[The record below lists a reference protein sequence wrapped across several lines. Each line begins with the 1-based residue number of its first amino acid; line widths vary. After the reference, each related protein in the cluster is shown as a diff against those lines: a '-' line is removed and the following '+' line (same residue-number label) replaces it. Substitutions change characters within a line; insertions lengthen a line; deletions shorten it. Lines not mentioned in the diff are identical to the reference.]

1 MFLNKAIKNISL
13 FSLFI
18 NNLLY
23 LPPNLVIKMK
33 KLLYISLLAPLAAI
47 AQQPKDS
54 ITQLEEVVV
63 KAEAPIKRIQKAA
76 YNVVA
81 IEAKQLR
88 TLNSNAADILA
99 RVSGVKMRETGGV
112 GAEAHINLNGF
123 TGRHVCVFIDGVP
136 MNEANASFRINNIPA
151 EMIERIEIYKGVVP
165 ITFGADALGGAI
177 NVITRKSRYNYGNLS
192 YAFGSFNTHKSTL
205 NIGQYLTDNINIELN
220 AYQNYSDNSYK
231 VFTEYLDL
239 QTATYSKEKR
249 WFKRFHDRYHNEAI
263 IGHVNI
269 FNEQWADKLSFGLNY
284 SQEDKQLQNA
294 NLMQKVF
301 GGKYRKSHN
310 YTSSVEYEKRN
321 ILKNLSCV
329 LAARYDFTTTHN
341 VDEEARRYSWT
352 GEYEPMVARGESQ
365 LQNTIFEGKTGYI
378 TSHLNYQLSDK
389 HLLQLT
395 HTFSNYNRRNKNM
408 LITNYTLDSDFMR
421 RVNEKNITG
430 LSYKFTPSEYWNI
443 LVFGK
448 YYNTAVTGPVTISG
462 FGSRAVYKEETHYTD
477 VWGYGAATTYQL
489 LKTLQAKLSC
499 EKSFRLPTDTEL
511 FGDGDLEIGNYN
523 LKPENSD
530 NLNVNLSYQ
539 PTFKAHSLLVETGFA
554 YRYIKDYIIRSI
566 ISAGTNEGSAGSK
579 NHGKVLNMGVD
590 ATLRYFYKDIFSVG
604 GNLSYMNLRNKEE
617 FTETGRPSAIYNDR
631 VPNMPYLFG
640 NADANCNISNLI
652 AKRDRLSLG
661 YNLFFTEEFFTS
673 WQSEGTK
680 IKVPRQLSHDVS
692 LTYYT
697 PNKRLS
703 FSVEAKNFTNELLY
717 DNYSLQKAGRAFYAK
732 LSYRF
737 Y

>member
-1 MFLNKAIKNISL
+1 MFLSPKKITFLLASFFVIQL
-13 FSLFI
+13 FSQS
-18 NNLLY
+18 
-23 LPPNLVIKMK
+23 V
-33 KLLYISLLAPLAAI
+33 
-47 AQQPKDS
+47 DEEV
-54 ITQLEEVVV
+54 TQLSEVVLTGQS
-63 KAEAPIKRIQKAA
+63 PIKQVQKAA

-81 IEAKQLR
+81 IEAQQLR
-88 TLNSNAADILA
+88 NLNSNAADMLA

-112 GAEAHINLNGF
+112 GAEANINLNGF
-123 TGRHVCVFIDGVP
+123 TGRHVRIFIDGVP

-151 EMIERIEIYKGVVP
+151 ELIERIEIYKGVVP
-165 ITFGADALGGAI
+165 VTFGADALGGAI
-177 NVITRKSRYNYGNLS
+177 NVVTRKSRYNYGNLS
-192 YAFGSFNTHKSTL
+192 YTFGSFNTHKSTL
-205 NIGQYLTDNINIELN
+205 NLGQFLTDNISVELN

-239 QTATYSKEKR
+239 QTGTYSKEKR

-263 IGHVNI
+263 IGRVNI
-269 FNEQWADKLSFGLNY
+269 FDEKWADKLSFALNY

-310 YTSSVEYEKRN
+310 YSSSVEYEKKN
-321 ILKNLSCV
+321 ILNGLS
-329 LAARYDFTTTHN
+329 LFLTGRYDFTTTQN

-352 GEYEPMVARGESQ
+352 GEYEPMVTRGESQ

-378 TSHLNYQLSDK
+378 TSHLDYQLNEK
-389 HLLQLT
+389 HSFQLT
-395 HTFSNYNRRNKNM
+395 HTFSNYTRRNKNM

-421 RVNEKNITG
+421 RVNEKNISG
-430 LSYKFTPSEYWNI
+430 FSYKFTPSERWNI
-443 LVFGK
+443 LAFGK
-448 YYNTAVTGPVTISG
+448 YYNTAVTGPVIISG
-462 FGSRAVYKEETHYTD
+462 QGSRAVYEEETHHTQA
-477 VWGYGAATTYQL
+477 WGYGGATTYQL
-489 LKTLQAKLSC
+489 LKTLQTKISY

-511 FGDGDLEIGNYN
+511 FGDGDLEIGNYK

-539 PTFKAHSLLVETGFA
+539 PAFKAHSLLVEAGFA

-566 ISAGTNEGSAGSK
+566 ISAGANEGSAGSR

-590 ATLRYFYKDIFSVG
+590 ATLRYFYKDVFSVG

-617 FTETGRPSAIYNDR
+617 FTETGRLSAIYNDR
-631 VPNMPYLFG
+631 LPNMPYLFG
-640 NADANCNISNLI
+640 NADATCNIESLI
-652 AKRDRLSLG
+652 AKHDKLSLN

-703 FSVEAKNFTNELLY
+703 LSVEAKNITDELLY

>member
-1 MFLNKAIKNISL
+1 MFLSPKNIT
-13 FSLFI
+13 
-18 NNLLY
+18 
-23 LPPNLVIKMK
+23 
-33 KLLYISLLAPLAAI
+33 SLLASFFA
-47 AQQPKDS
+47 
-54 ITQLEEVVV
+54 TQLFSQPVDEEVTQLSEVV
-63 KAEAPIKRIQKAA
+63 LTGQSPIKQVQKAA

-81 IEAKQLR
+81 IEAQQLR
-88 TLNSNAADILA
+88 NLNSNAADMLA

-112 GAEAHINLNGF
+112 GAEANINLNGF
-123 TGRHVCVFIDGVP
+123 TGRHVRIFIDGVP

-151 EMIERIEIYKGVVP
+151 EFIERIEIYKGVVP
-165 ITFGADALGGAI
+165 VTFGADALGGAI
-177 NVITRKSRYNYGNLS
+177 NVVTRKSRYNYGNLS
-192 YAFGSFNTHKSTL
+192 YTFGSFNTHKSTL
-205 NIGQYLTDNINIELN
+205 NLGQFLTDNISVELN

-239 QTATYSKEKR
+239 QTGTYSKEKR

-263 IGHVNI
+263 IGRVNI
-269 FNEQWADKLSFGLNY
+269 FDEKWADKLSFALNY

-310 YTSSVEYEKRN
+310 YSSSVEYEKKN
-321 ILKNLSCV
+321 ILKGLSFF
-329 LAARYDFTTTHN
+329 LTGRYDFTTTQN

-352 GEYEPMVARGESQ
+352 GEYEPMVTRGESQ

-378 TSHLNYQLSDK
+378 TSHLDYQLNEK
-389 HLLQLT
+389 HSFQLT
-395 HTFSNYNRRNKNM
+395 HTFSNYTRRNKNM

-421 RVNEKNITG
+421 RVNEKNISG
-430 LSYKFTPSEYWNI
+430 FSYKFTPSERWNI
-443 LVFGK
+443 LAFGK
-448 YYNTAVTGPVTISG
+448 YYNTAVTGPVIVTG
-462 FGSRAVYKEETHYTD
+462 YGSRAVYEEETHHTQA
-477 VWGYGAATTYQL
+477 WGYGGATTYQL
-489 LKTLQAKLSC
+489 LKTLQAKLSY

-511 FGDGDLEIGNYN
+511 FGDGDLEIGNYK
-523 LKPENSD
+523 LKPENSN
-530 NLNVNLSYQ
+530 NLNVNISYQ
-539 PTFKAHSLLVETGFA
+539 PVFKAHSLLVEAGFA

-566 ISAGTNEGSAGSK
+566 ISAGVNEGSAGSR
-579 NHGKVLNMGVD
+579 NHGKVLNMGLD
-590 ATLRYFYKDIFSVG
+590 ATLRYFYKDVFSVG

-631 VPNMPYLFG
+631 LPNMPYLFG
-640 NADANCNISNLI
+640 NADATCNIGSLI
-652 AKRDRLSLG
+652 AKHDRLSLN

-703 FSVEAKNFTNELLY
+703 LSVEAKNITDELLY

>member
-1 MFLNKAIKNISL
+1 MPLSPKNIIFLLTPFCATQL
-13 FSLFI
+13 FS
-18 NNLLY
+18 
-23 LPPNLVIKMK
+23 
-33 KLLYISLLAPLAAI
+33 
-47 AQQPKDS
+47 QPVDEEV
-54 ITQLEEVVV
+54 TQLSEVVLTGQS
-63 KAEAPIKRIQKAA
+63 PIKQVQKAA

-81 IEAKQLR
+81 IEAQQLR
-88 TLNSNAADILA
+88 NLNSNAADMLA

-112 GAEAHINLNGF
+112 GADANINLNGF
-123 TGRHVCVFIDGVP
+123 TGRHVRIFIDGVP

-151 EMIERIEIYKGVVP
+151 ELIERIEIYKGVVP
-165 ITFGADALGGAI
+165 VTFGADALGGAI
-177 NVITRKSRYNYGNLS
+177 NVVTRKNRYNYGNLS
-192 YAFGSFNTHKSTL
+192 YTFGSFNTHKSTL
-205 NIGQYLTDNINIELN
+205 NLGQFLTDNISVELN

-239 QTATYSKEKR
+239 QTGTYSKEKR

-263 IGHVNI
+263 IGRVNI
-269 FNEQWADKLSFGLNY
+269 FDEKWADKLSFALNY

-310 YTSSVEYEKRN
+310 YSSSVEYEKKN
-321 ILKNLSCV
+321 ILKGLSFF
-329 LAARYDFTTTHN
+329 LTGRYDFTTTQN

-352 GEYEPMVARGESQ
+352 GEYEPMVTRGESQ

-378 TSHLNYQLSDK
+378 TSHLDYQLNEK
-389 HLLQLT
+389 HSFQLT
-395 HTFSNYNRRNKNM
+395 HTFSNYTRRNKNM

-421 RVNEKNITG
+421 RVNEKNISG
-430 LSYKFTPSEYWNI
+430 LSYKFTPSERWNI
-443 LVFGK
+443 LAFGK
-448 YYNTAVTGPVTISG
+448 YYNTAVTGPVIVTG
-462 FGSRAVYKEETHYTD
+462 YGSRAVYEEETHHTQA
-477 VWGYGAATTYQL
+477 WGYGGATTYQL
-489 LKTLQAKLSC
+489 LKPLQVKLSY

-511 FGDGDLEIGNYN
+511 FGDGDLEIGNYK

-539 PTFKAHSLLVETGFA
+539 PAFKAHSLLVEAGFA

-566 ISAGTNEGSAGSK
+566 ISAGANEGSAGSR

-590 ATLRYFYKDIFSVG
+590 ATLRYFYKDVFSVG

-617 FTETGRPSAIYNDR
+617 FTETGRLSAIYNDQL
-631 VPNMPYLFG
+631 PNMPYLFG
-640 NADANCNISNLI
+640 NADATCNIGSLI
-652 AKRDRLSLG
+652 AKHDKLSLN

-703 FSVEAKNFTNELLY
+703 LSVEAKNITDELLY

>member
-1 MFLNKAIKNISL
+1 MFLSPKNIT
-13 FSLFI
+13 
-18 NNLLY
+18 
-23 LPPNLVIKMK
+23 
-33 KLLYISLLAPLAAI
+33 SLLASFFVI
-47 AQQPKDS
+47 QIFSQSVDEEV
-54 ITQLEEVVV
+54 TQLSEVVLTGQS
-63 KAEAPIKRIQKAA
+63 PIKQVQKAA

-81 IEAKQLR
+81 IEAQQLR
-88 TLNSNAADILA
+88 NLNSNAADMLA

-112 GAEAHINLNGF
+112 GAEANINLNGF
-123 TGRHVCVFIDGVP
+123 TGRHVRIFIDGVP

-151 EMIERIEIYKGVVP
+151 ELIERIEIYKGVVP
-165 ITFGADALGGAI
+165 VTFGADALGGAI
-177 NVITRKSRYNYGNLS
+177 NVVTRKSRYNYGNLS
-192 YAFGSFNTHKSTL
+192 YTFGSFNTHKSTL
-205 NIGQYLTDNINIELN
+205 NLGQFLTDNISVELN

-239 QTATYSKEKR
+239 QTGTYSKEKR

-263 IGHVNI
+263 IGRVNI
-269 FNEQWADKLSFGLNY
+269 FDEKWADKLSFTLNY

-310 YTSSVEYEKRN
+310 YSSSVEYEKKN
-321 ILKNLSCV
+321 ILNGLSFF
-329 LAARYDFTTTHN
+329 LTGRYDFTTTQN

-352 GEYEPMVARGESQ
+352 GEYEPMVTRGESQ

-378 TSHLNYQLSDK
+378 TSHLDYQLNEK
-389 HLLQLT
+389 HSFQLT
-395 HTFSNYNRRNKNM
+395 HTFSNYTRRNKNM

-421 RVNEKNITG
+421 RVNEKNISG
-430 LSYKFTPSEYWNI
+430 FSYKFTPSERWNI
-443 LVFGK
+443 LAFGK
-448 YYNTAVTGPVTISG
+448 YYNTAVTGPVIVTG
-462 FGSRAVYKEETHYTD
+462 YGSRAVYEEETHHTQA
-477 VWGYGAATTYQL
+477 WGYGGATTYQL
-489 LKTLQAKLSC
+489 LKTLQAKLSY

-511 FGDGDLEIGNYN
+511 FGDGDLEIGNYK
-523 LKPENSD
+523 LKPENSN
-530 NLNVNLSYQ
+530 NLNVNISYQ
-539 PTFKAHSLLVETGFA
+539 PVFKAHSLLVEAGFA

-566 ISAGTNEGSAGSK
+566 ISAGVNEGSAGSR
-579 NHGKVLNMGVD
+579 NHGKVLNMGLD
-590 ATLRYFYKDIFSVG
+590 ATLRYFYKDVFSVG

-631 VPNMPYLFG
+631 LPNMPYLFG
-640 NADANCNISNLI
+640 NADATCNIGSLI
-652 AKRDRLSLG
+652 AKHDRLSLN

-703 FSVEAKNFTNELLY
+703 LSVEAKNITDELLY

>member
-1 MFLNKAIKNISL
+1 MFLSPKYIILLLTSFCATQL
-13 FSLFI
+13 FS
-18 NNLLY
+18 
-23 LPPNLVIKMK
+23 
-33 KLLYISLLAPLAAI
+33 
-47 AQQPKDS
+47 QPVDEEV
-54 ITQLEEVVV
+54 TQLSEVVLTGQS
-63 KAEAPIKRIQKAA
+63 PIKQVQKAA

-81 IEAKQLR
+81 IEAQQLR
-88 TLNSNAADILA
+88 NLNSNAADMLA

-112 GAEAHINLNGF
+112 GAEANINLNGF
-123 TGRHVCVFIDGVP
+123 TGRHVRIFIDGVP

-151 EMIERIEIYKGVVP
+151 ELIERIEIYKGVVP
-165 ITFGADALGGAI
+165 VTFGADALGGAI
-177 NVITRKSRYNYGNLS
+177 NVVTRKSRYRYGNLS
-192 YAFGSFNTHKSTL
+192 YTFGSFNTHKSTL
-205 NIGQYLTDNINIELN
+205 NLGQFLTDNISVELN

-239 QTATYSKEKR
+239 QTGTYSKEKR

-263 IGHVNI
+263 IGRVNI
-269 FNEQWADKLSFGLNY
+269 FDEKWADKLSFALNY

-310 YTSSVEYEKRN
+310 YSSSVEYEKKN
-321 ILKNLSCV
+321 ILNGLSFF
-329 LAARYDFTTTHN
+329 LTGRYDFTTTQN

-352 GEYEPMVARGESQ
+352 GEYEPMVTRGESQ

-378 TSHLNYQLSDK
+378 TSHLDYQLNEK
-389 HLLQLT
+389 HSFQLT
-395 HTFSNYNRRNKNM
+395 HTFSNYTRRNKNM

-421 RVNEKNITG
+421 RVNEKNISG
-430 LSYKFTPSEYWNI
+430 LSYKFTPSERWNI
-443 LVFGK
+443 LAFGK
-448 YYNTAVTGPVTISG
+448 YYNTAVTGPVIISG
-462 FGSRAVYKEETHYTD
+462 QGSRAVYEEETHHTQA
-477 VWGYGAATTYQL
+477 WGYGGATTYQL
-489 LKTLQAKLSC
+489 LKTLQTKISY
-499 EKSFRLPTDTEL
+499 EKSFRLPTDNEL
-511 FGDGDLEIGNYN
+511 FGDGDLEIGNYK

-539 PTFKAHSLLVETGFA
+539 PAFKAHSLLVEAGFA

-566 ISAGTNEGSAGSK
+566 ISAGVNEGSAGSR

-590 ATLRYFYKDIFSVG
+590 ATLRYFYKDVFSVG

-631 VPNMPYLFG
+631 LPNMPYLFG
-640 NADANCNISNLI
+640 NADATCNIGSLI
-652 AKRDRLSLG
+652 AKHDKLSLN

-703 FSVEAKNFTNELLY
+703 LSVEAKNITDELLY

>member
-1 MFLNKAIKNISL
+1 MPLLPKNIILLLTSFCATQL
-13 FSLFI
+13 FS
-18 NNLLY
+18 
-23 LPPNLVIKMK
+23 
-33 KLLYISLLAPLAAI
+33 
-47 AQQPKDS
+47 QPVEEEV
-54 ITQLEEVVV
+54 TQLSEVVLTGQS
-63 KAEAPIKRIQKAA
+63 PIKQVQKAA

-81 IEAKQLR
+81 IEAQQLR
-88 TLNSNAADILA
+88 NLNSNAADMLA

-112 GAEAHINLNGF
+112 GAEANINLNGF
-123 TGRHVCVFIDGVP
+123 TGRHVRIFIDGVP

-151 EMIERIEIYKGVVP
+151 ELIERIEIYKGVVP

-177 NVITRKSRYNYGNLS
+177 NVVTRKSRYNYGNLS
-192 YAFGSFNTHKSTL
+192 YTFGSFNTHKSTL
-205 NIGQYLTDNINIELN
+205 NLGQFLTDNISVELN

-239 QTATYSKEKR
+239 QTGSYSKEKR

-263 IGHVNI
+263 IGRVNI
-269 FNEQWADKLSFGLNY
+269 FDEKWADKLSFALNY

-310 YTSSVEYEKRN
+310 YSSSVEYEKKN
-321 ILKNLSCV
+321 ILNGLSFF
-329 LAARYDFTTTHN
+329 LTGRYDFTTTQN

-352 GEYEPMVARGESQ
+352 GEYEPMVTRGESQ

-378 TSHLNYQLSDK
+378 TSHLDYQLSEK
-389 HLLQLT
+389 HSFQLT
-395 HTFSNYNRRNKNM
+395 HTFSNYIRRNKNM

-421 RVNEKNITG
+421 RVNEKNISG
-430 LSYKFTPSEYWNI
+430 LSYKFTPSERWNI
-443 LVFGK
+443 LAFGK
-448 YYNTAVTGPVTISG
+448 YYNTAVTGPVIVSG
-462 FGSRAVYKEETHYTD
+462 YGSRAVYEEETHHTQA
-477 VWGYGAATTYQL
+477 WGYGGATTYQL
-489 LKTLQAKLSC
+489 LKPLQAKLSY

-511 FGDGDLEIGNYN
+511 FGDGDLEIGNYK

-539 PTFKAHSLLVETGFA
+539 PAFKVHSFLVEVGFA

-566 ISAGTNEGSAGSK
+566 ISAGVNEGSAGSR

-590 ATLRYFYKDIFSVG
+590 ATLRYFYKDVFSVG

-631 VPNMPYLFG
+631 LPNMPYLFG
-640 NADANCNISNLI
+640 NADATCNIGSLI
-652 AKRDRLSLG
+652 AKHDKLSLN

-703 FSVEAKNFTNELLY
+703 LSVEAKNITDELLY

>member
-1 MFLNKAIKNISL
+1 MFLSPKNIT
-13 FSLFI
+13 
-18 NNLLY
+18 
-23 LPPNLVIKMK
+23 
-33 KLLYISLLAPLAAI
+33 SLLASFFVI
-47 AQQPKDS
+47 QIFSQSVDEEV
-54 ITQLEEVVV
+54 TQLSEVVLIGQS
-63 KAEAPIKRIQKAA
+63 PIKQVQKAA

-81 IEAKQLR
+81 IEAQQLR
-88 TLNSNAADILA
+88 NLNSNAADMLA

-112 GAEAHINLNGF
+112 GAEANINLNGF
-123 TGRHVCVFIDGVP
+123 TGRHVRIFIDGVP

-151 EMIERIEIYKGVVP
+151 EFIERIEIYKGVVP
-165 ITFGADALGGAI
+165 VTFGADALGGAI
-177 NVITRKSRYNYGNLS
+177 NVVTRKSRYNYGNLS
-192 YAFGSFNTHKSTL
+192 YTFGSFNTHKSTL
-205 NIGQYLTDNINIELN
+205 NLGQFLTDNISVELN

-239 QTATYSKEKR
+239 QTGTYSKEKR

-263 IGHVNI
+263 IGRVNI
-269 FNEQWADKLSFGLNY
+269 FDEKWADKLSFALNY

-310 YTSSVEYEKRN
+310 YSSSVEYEKKN
-321 ILKNLSCV
+321 ILNGLSFF
-329 LAARYDFTTTHN
+329 LTGRYDFTTTQN

-352 GEYEPMVARGESQ
+352 GEYEPMVTRGESQ

-378 TSHLNYQLSDK
+378 TSHLDYQLNEK
-389 HLLQLT
+389 HSFQLT
-395 HTFSNYNRRNKNM
+395 HTFSNYTRRNKNM

-421 RVNEKNITG
+421 RVNEKNISG
-430 LSYKFTPSEYWNI
+430 FSYKFTPSERWNI
-443 LVFGK
+443 LAFGK
-448 YYNTAVTGPVTISG
+448 YYNTAVTGPVIVTG
-462 FGSRAVYKEETHYTD
+462 YGSRAVYEEETHHTQA
-477 VWGYGAATTYQL
+477 WGYGGATTYQL
-489 LKTLQAKLSC
+489 LKTLQAKLSY

-511 FGDGDLEIGNYN
+511 FGDGDLEIGNYK
-523 LKPENSD
+523 LKPENSN
-530 NLNVNLSYQ
+530 NLNVNISYQ
-539 PTFKAHSLLVETGFA
+539 PVFKAHSLLVEAGFA

-566 ISAGTNEGSAGSK
+566 ISAGVNEGSAGSR
-579 NHGKVLNMGVD
+579 NHGKVLNMGLD
-590 ATLRYFYKDIFSVG
+590 ATLRYFYKDVFSVG

-631 VPNMPYLFG
+631 LPNMPYLFG
-640 NADANCNISNLI
+640 NADATCNIESLI
-652 AKRDRLSLG
+652 AKHDKLSLN

-703 FSVEAKNFTNELLY
+703 LSVEAKNITDELLY

>member
-1 MFLNKAIKNISL
+1 MFLSPKYIILLLTSFCVTQL
-13 FSLFI
+13 FS
-18 NNLLY
+18 
-23 LPPNLVIKMK
+23 
-33 KLLYISLLAPLAAI
+33 
-47 AQQPKDS
+47 QPVDEEV
-54 ITQLEEVVV
+54 TQLSEVVLTGQS
-63 KAEAPIKRIQKAA
+63 PIKQVQKAA

-81 IEAKQLR
+81 IEAQQLR
-88 TLNSNAADILA
+88 NLNSNAADMLA

-112 GAEAHINLNGF
+112 GAEANINLNGF
-123 TGRHVCVFIDGVP
+123 TGRHVRIFIDGVP

-151 EMIERIEIYKGVVP
+151 ELIERIEIYKGVVP
-165 ITFGADALGGAI
+165 VTFGADALGGAI
-177 NVITRKSRYNYGNLS
+177 NVVTRKNRYNYGNLS
-192 YAFGSFNTHKSTL
+192 YTFGSFNTHKSTL
-205 NIGQYLTDNINIELN
+205 NLGQFLTDNISVELN

-239 QTATYSKEKR
+239 QTGTYSKEKR

-263 IGHVNI
+263 IGRVNI
-269 FNEQWADKLSFGLNY
+269 FDEKWADKLSFALNY

-310 YTSSVEYEKRN
+310 YSSSVEYEKKN
-321 ILKNLSCV
+321 ILNGLSFF
-329 LAARYDFTTTHN
+329 LTGRYDFTTTQN

-352 GEYEPMVARGESQ
+352 GEYEPMVTRGESQ

-378 TSHLNYQLSDK
+378 TSHLDYQLTEK
-389 HLLQLT
+389 HSFQLT
-395 HTFSNYNRRNKNM
+395 HTFSNYTRRNKNM

-421 RVNEKNITG
+421 RINEKNISG
-430 LSYKFTPSEYWNI
+430 FSYKFTPSERWNI
-443 LVFGK
+443 LAFGK
-448 YYNTAVTGPVTISG
+448 YYNTAVTGPVIVTG
-462 FGSRAVYKEETHYTD
+462 YGSRAVYEEETHHTQA
-477 VWGYGAATTYQL
+477 WGYGGATTYQL
-489 LKTLQAKLSC
+489 LKTLQAKLSY

-511 FGDGDLEIGNYN
+511 FGDGDLEIGNYK

-539 PTFKAHSLLVETGFA
+539 PAFKAHSLLVEAGFA

-566 ISAGTNEGSAGSK
+566 ISAGANEGSAGSR

-631 VPNMPYLFG
+631 LPNMPYLFG
-640 NADANCNISNLI
+640 NADATCNIGSLI
-652 AKRDRLSLG
+652 AKHDRLSLN

-703 FSVEAKNFTNELLY
+703 LSVEAKNITDELLY

>member
-1 MFLNKAIKNISL
+1 MFLSPKNIT
-13 FSLFI
+13 
-18 NNLLY
+18 
-23 LPPNLVIKMK
+23 
-33 KLLYISLLAPLAAI
+33 SLLASFFVI
-47 AQQPKDS
+47 QIFSQSVDEEV
-54 ITQLEEVVV
+54 TQLSEVVLTGQS
-63 KAEAPIKRIQKAA
+63 PIKQVQKAA

-81 IEAKQLR
+81 IEAQQLR
-88 TLNSNAADILA
+88 NLNSNAADMLA

-112 GAEAHINLNGF
+112 GAEANINLNGF
-123 TGRHVCVFIDGVP
+123 TGRHVRIFIDGVP

-151 EMIERIEIYKGVVP
+151 ELIERIEIYKGVVP
-165 ITFGADALGGAI
+165 VTFGADALGGAI
-177 NVITRKSRYNYGNLS
+177 NVITRKNRYNYGNLS
-192 YAFGSFNTHKSTL
+192 YTFGSFNTHKSTL
-205 NIGQYLTDNINIELN
+205 NLGQFLTDNISVELN

-239 QTATYSKEKR
+239 QTGTYSKEKR

-263 IGHVNI
+263 IGRVNI
-269 FNEQWADKLSFGLNY
+269 FDEKWADKLSFALNY

-310 YTSSVEYEKRN
+310 YSSSVEYEKKN
-321 ILKNLSCV
+321 ILNGLSFF
-329 LAARYDFTTTHN
+329 LTGRYDFTTTQN

-352 GEYEPMVARGESQ
+352 GEYEPMVTRGESQ

-378 TSHLNYQLSDK
+378 TSHLDYQLNEK
-389 HLLQLT
+389 HSFQLT
-395 HTFSNYNRRNKNM
+395 HTFSNYTRRNKNM

-421 RVNEKNITG
+421 RVNEKNISG
-430 LSYKFTPSEYWNI
+430 FSYKFTPSERWNI
-443 LVFGK
+443 LAFGK
-448 YYNTAVTGPVTISG
+448 YYNTAVTGPVIVTG
-462 FGSRAVYKEETHYTD
+462 YGSRAVYEEETHHTQA
-477 VWGYGAATTYQL
+477 WGYGGATTYQL
-489 LKTLQAKLSC
+489 LKTLQTKISY
-499 EKSFRLPTDTEL
+499 EKSFRLPTDNEL
-511 FGDGDLEIGNYN
+511 FGDGDLEIGNYK
-523 LKPENSD
+523 LKPENSN

-539 PTFKAHSLLVETGFA
+539 PVFKAHSLLVEAGFA

-566 ISAGTNEGSAGSK
+566 ISAGANEGSAGSR

-590 ATLRYFYKDIFSVG
+590 ATLRYFYKDVFSVG
-604 GNLSYMNLRNKEE
+604 ANLSYMNLRNKEE

-631 VPNMPYLFG
+631 LPNMPYLFG
-640 NADANCNISNLI
+640 NADATCNIGSLI
-652 AKRDRLSLG
+652 AKRDKLSLN

-703 FSVEAKNFTNELLY
+703 LSVEAKNITDELLY

>member
-1 MFLNKAIKNISL
+1 MIMFLSPKNIT
-13 FSLFI
+13 F
-18 NNLLY
+18 
-23 LPPNLVIKMK
+23 
-33 KLLYISLLAPLAAI
+33 LLASFFVI
-47 AQQPKDS
+47 QIFSQSVDEEV
-54 ITQLEEVVV
+54 TQLSEVVLTGQS
-63 KAEAPIKRIQKAA
+63 PIKQVQKAA

-81 IEAKQLR
+81 IEAQQLR
-88 TLNSNAADILA
+88 NLNSNAADMLA

-112 GAEAHINLNGF
+112 GAEANINLNGF
-123 TGRHVCVFIDGVP
+123 TGRHVRIFIDGVP

-151 EMIERIEIYKGVVP
+151 ELIERIEIYKGVVP
-165 ITFGADALGGAI
+165 VTFGADALGGAI
-177 NVITRKSRYNYGNLS
+177 NVVTRKSRYNYGNLS
-192 YAFGSFNTHKSTL
+192 YTFGSFNTHKSTL
-205 NIGQYLTDNINIELN
+205 NLGQFLTDNISVELN

-239 QTATYSKEKR
+239 QTGTYSKEKR

-263 IGHVNI
+263 IGRVNI
-269 FNEQWADKLSFGLNY
+269 FDEKWADKLSFALNY

-310 YTSSVEYEKRN
+310 YSSSVEYEKKN
-321 ILKNLSCV
+321 ILNGLSFF
-329 LAARYDFTTTHN
+329 LTGRYDFTTTQN

-352 GEYEPMVARGESQ
+352 GEYEPMVTRGESQ

-378 TSHLNYQLSDK
+378 TSHLDYQLNEK
-389 HLLQLT
+389 HSFQLT
-395 HTFSNYNRRNKNM
+395 HTFSNYTRRNKNM

-421 RVNEKNITG
+421 RVNEKNISG
-430 LSYKFTPSEYWNI
+430 LSYKFTPSERWNI
-443 LVFGK
+443 LAFGK
-448 YYNTAVTGPVTISG
+448 YYNTAVTGPVIISG
-462 FGSRAVYKEETHYTD
+462 QGSRAVYEEETHHTQA
-477 VWGYGAATTYQL
+477 WGYGGATTYQL
-489 LKTLQAKLSC
+489 LKPLQVKLSY
-499 EKSFRLPTDTEL
+499 EKSFRLPTDNEL
-511 FGDGDLEIGNYN
+511 FGDGDLEIGNYK

-539 PTFKAHSLLVETGFA
+539 PAFKAHSLLVEAGFA

-566 ISAGTNEGSAGSK
+566 ISAGVNEGSAGSR

-590 ATLRYFYKDIFSVG
+590 ATLRYFYKDVFSVG

-617 FTETGRPSAIYNDR
+617 FTETGRLSAIYNDR
-631 VPNMPYLFG
+631 LPNMPYLFG
-640 NADANCNISNLI
+640 NADATCNIGSLI
-652 AKRDRLSLG
+652 AKHDKLSLN

-703 FSVEAKNFTNELLY
+703 LSVEAKNITDELLY

>member
-1 MFLNKAIKNISL
+1 MFLSPKNIT
-13 FSLFI
+13 
-18 NNLLY
+18 
-23 LPPNLVIKMK
+23 
-33 KLLYISLLAPLAAI
+33 SLLASFFVI
-47 AQQPKDS
+47 QIFSQSVDEEV
-54 ITQLEEVVV
+54 TQLSEVVLTGQS
-63 KAEAPIKRIQKAA
+63 PIKQVQKAA

-81 IEAKQLR
+81 IEAQQLR
-88 TLNSNAADILA
+88 NLNSNAADMLA

-112 GAEAHINLNGF
+112 GAEANINLNGF
-123 TGRHVCVFIDGVP
+123 TGRHVRIFIDGVP

-151 EMIERIEIYKGVVP
+151 ELIERIEIYKGVVP
-165 ITFGADALGGAI
+165 VTFGADALGGAI
-177 NVITRKSRYNYGNLS
+177 NVVTRKSRYNYGNLS
-192 YAFGSFNTHKSTL
+192 YTFGSFNTHKSTL
-205 NIGQYLTDNINIELN
+205 NLGQFLTDNISVELN

-239 QTATYSKEKR
+239 QTGTYSKEKR

-263 IGHVNI
+263 IGRVNI
-269 FNEQWADKLSFGLNY
+269 FDEKWADKLSFALNY

-310 YTSSVEYEKRN
+310 YSSSVEYEKKN
-321 ILKNLSCV
+321 ILNGLSFF
-329 LAARYDFTTTHN
+329 LTGRYDFTTTQN

-352 GEYEPMVARGESQ
+352 GEYEPMVTRGESQ

-378 TSHLNYQLSDK
+378 TSHLDYQLNEK
-389 HLLQLT
+389 HSFQLT
-395 HTFSNYNRRNKNM
+395 HTFSNYTRRNKNM

-421 RVNEKNITG
+421 RVNEKNISG
-430 LSYKFTPSEYWNI
+430 FSYKFTPSERWNI
-443 LVFGK
+443 LAFGK
-448 YYNTAVTGPVTISG
+448 YYNTAVTGPVIVTG
-462 FGSRAVYKEETHYTD
+462 YGSRAVYEEETHHTQA
-477 VWGYGAATTYQL
+477 WGYGGATTYQL
-489 LKTLQAKLSC
+489 LKTLQTKISY
-499 EKSFRLPTDTEL
+499 EKSFRLPTDNEL
-511 FGDGDLEIGNYN
+511 FGDGDLEIGNYK
-523 LKPENSD
+523 LKPENSN
-530 NLNVNLSYQ
+530 NLNVNISYQ
-539 PTFKAHSLLVETGFA
+539 PLFKAHSLLVEAGFA

-566 ISAGTNEGSAGSK
+566 ISAGANEGSAGSR

-631 VPNMPYLFG
+631 LPNMPYLFG
-640 NADANCNISNLI
+640 NADATCNIGSLI
-652 AKRDRLSLG
+652 AKRDKLSLN

-703 FSVEAKNFTNELLY
+703 LSVEAKNITDELLY

>member
-1 MFLNKAIKNISL
+1 MFLSPKKITFLLASFFVIQL
-13 FSLFI
+13 FS
-18 NNLLY
+18 
-23 LPPNLVIKMK
+23 
-33 KLLYISLLAPLAAI
+33 
-47 AQQPKDS
+47 QPVDEEV
-54 ITQLEEVVV
+54 TQLSEVVLTGQS
-63 KAEAPIKRIQKAA
+63 PIKQVQKAA

-81 IEAKQLR
+81 IEAQQLR
-88 TLNSNAADILA
+88 NLNSNAADMLA

-112 GAEAHINLNGF
+112 GAEANINLNGF
-123 TGRHVCVFIDGVP
+123 TGRHVRIFIDGVP

-151 EMIERIEIYKGVVP
+151 ELIERIEIYKGVVP
-165 ITFGADALGGAI
+165 VTFGADALGGAI
-177 NVITRKSRYNYGNLS
+177 NVVTRKSRYNYGNLS
-192 YAFGSFNTHKSTL
+192 YTFGSFNTHKSTL
-205 NIGQYLTDNINIELN
+205 NLGQFLTDNISVELN

-239 QTATYSKEKR
+239 QTGTYSKEKR

-263 IGHVNI
+263 IGRVNI
-269 FNEQWADKLSFGLNY
+269 FDEKWADKLSFALNY

-310 YTSSVEYEKRN
+310 YSSSVEYEKKN
-321 ILKNLSCV
+321 ILNGLSFF
-329 LAARYDFTTTHN
+329 LTGRYDFTTTQN

-352 GEYEPMVARGESQ
+352 GEYEPMVTRGESQ

-378 TSHLNYQLSDK
+378 TSHLDYQLNEK
-389 HLLQLT
+389 HFFQLT
-395 HTFSNYNRRNKNM
+395 HTFSNYTRRNKNM

-421 RVNEKNITG
+421 RVNEKNISG
-430 LSYKFTPSEYWNI
+430 FSYKFTPSERWNI
-443 LVFGK
+443 LAFGK
-448 YYNTAVTGPVTISG
+448 YYNTAVTGPVIISG
-462 FGSRAVYKEETHYTD
+462 QGSRAVYEEETHHTQA
-477 VWGYGAATTYQL
+477 WGYGGATTYQL
-489 LKTLQAKLSC
+489 LKTLQTKISY

-511 FGDGDLEIGNYN
+511 FGDGDLEIGNYK

-539 PTFKAHSLLVETGFA
+539 PAFKAHSLLVEAGFA

-566 ISAGTNEGSAGSK
+566 ISAGVNEGSAGSR

-590 ATLRYFYKDIFSVG
+590 ATLRYFYKDVFSVG

-617 FTETGRPSAIYNDR
+617 FTETGRLSAIYNDR
-631 VPNMPYLFG
+631 LPNMPYLFG
-640 NADANCNISNLI
+640 NADATCNIGSLI
-652 AKRDRLSLG
+652 AKHDKLSLN

-703 FSVEAKNFTNELLY
+703 LSVEAKNITDELLY
-717 DNYSLQKAGRAFYAK
+717 DNYSLQKAGRTFYAK

>member
-1 MFLNKAIKNISL
+1 MFLSPKKITFLLALFFVIQL
-13 FSLFI
+13 FS
-18 NNLLY
+18 
-23 LPPNLVIKMK
+23 
-33 KLLYISLLAPLAAI
+33 
-47 AQQPKDS
+47 QPVDEEV
-54 ITQLEEVVV
+54 TQLSEIVLTGQS
-63 KAEAPIKRIQKAA
+63 PIKQVQKAA

-81 IEAKQLR
+81 IEAQQLR
-88 TLNSNAADILA
+88 NLNSNAADMLA

-112 GAEAHINLNGF
+112 GAETAINLNGF
-123 TGRHVCVFIDGVP
+123 TGRHVRIFIDGVP

-151 EMIERIEIYKGVVP
+151 ELIERIEIYKGVVP
-165 ITFGADALGGAI
+165 VTFGADALGGAI
-177 NVITRKSRYNYGNLS
+177 NVVTRKNRYNYGNLS
-192 YAFGSFNTHKSTL
+192 YTFGSFNTHKSTL
-205 NIGQYLTDNINIELN
+205 NLGQFLTDNISVELN

-239 QTATYSKEKR
+239 QTGTYSKEKR

-263 IGHVNI
+263 IGRVNI
-269 FNEQWADKLSFGLNY
+269 FDEKWTDKLSFALNY

-310 YTSSVEYEKRN
+310 YSSSIEYEKKN
-321 ILKNLSCV
+321 ILNGLSFF
-329 LAARYDFTTTHN
+329 LTGRYDFTTTQN

-352 GEYEPMVARGESQ
+352 GEYEPMVTRGESQ
-365 LQNTIFEGKTGYI
+365 LQNTIFEGKTGFI
-378 TSHLNYQLSDK
+378 TSHLDYQFNEK
-389 HLLQLT
+389 HSFQLT
-395 HTFSNYNRRNKNM
+395 HTFSNYTRRNKNM

-421 RVNEKNITG
+421 RVNEKNISG
-430 LSYKFTPSEYWNI
+430 FSYKFTPSDRWNI
-443 LVFGK
+443 LAFGK
-448 YYNTAVTGPVTISG
+448 YYNTAVTGPVIISG
-462 FGSRAVYKEETHYTD
+462 QGSRAVYEEETHHTQA
-477 VWGYGAATTYQL
+477 WGYGGATTYQL
-489 LKTLQAKLSC
+489 LKPLQVKLSY

-511 FGDGDLEIGNYN
+511 FGDGDLEIGNYK

-530 NLNVNLSYQ
+530 NLNVNISYQ
-539 PTFKAHSLLVETGFA
+539 PVFKAHSLLVEAGFA

-566 ISAGTNEGSAGSK
+566 ISAGANEGSAGSR

-631 VPNMPYLFG
+631 LPNMPYLFG
-640 NADANCNISNLI
+640 NADATCNIGSLI
-652 AKRDRLSLG
+652 AKHDRLSLN

-703 FSVEAKNFTNELLY
+703 LSVEAKNITDELLY

>member
-1 MFLNKAIKNISL
+1 MFLSPKKITFLLALFFVIQL
-13 FSLFI
+13 FS
-18 NNLLY
+18 
-23 LPPNLVIKMK
+23 
-33 KLLYISLLAPLAAI
+33 
-47 AQQPKDS
+47 QPVDEEV
-54 ITQLEEVVV
+54 TQLSEIVLTGQS
-63 KAEAPIKRIQKAA
+63 PIKQVQKAA

-81 IEAKQLR
+81 IEAQQLR
-88 TLNSNAADILA
+88 NLNSNAADMLA

-112 GAEAHINLNGF
+112 GAEANINLNGF
-123 TGRHVCVFIDGVP
+123 TGRHVRIFIDGVP

-151 EMIERIEIYKGVVP
+151 ELIERIEIYKGVVP
-165 ITFGADALGGAI
+165 VTFGADALGGAI
-177 NVITRKSRYNYGNLS
+177 NVVTRKNRYNYGNLS
-192 YAFGSFNTHKSTL
+192 YTFGSFNTHKSTL
-205 NIGQYLTDNINIELN
+205 NLGQFLTDNISVELN
-220 AYQNYSDNSYK
+220 ACQNYSDNSYK

-239 QTATYSKEKR
+239 QTGTYSKEKR

-263 IGHVNI
+263 IGRVNI
-269 FNEQWADKLSFGLNY
+269 FDEKWADKLSFALNY

-310 YTSSVEYEKRN
+310 YSSSVEYEKKN
-321 ILKNLSCV
+321 ILKGLSFF
-329 LAARYDFTTTHN
+329 LTGRYDFTTTQN

-352 GEYEPMVARGESQ
+352 GEYEPMVTRGESQ

-378 TSHLNYQLSDK
+378 TSHLDYQLNEK
-389 HLLQLT
+389 HSFQLT
-395 HTFSNYNRRNKNM
+395 HTFSNYTRRNKNM

-421 RVNEKNITG
+421 RINEKNISG
-430 LSYKFTPSEYWNI
+430 FSYKFTPSERWNI
-443 LVFGK
+443 LAFGK
-448 YYNTAVTGPVTISG
+448 YYNTAVTGPVIISG
-462 FGSRAVYKEETHYTD
+462 QGSRAVYEEETHHTQA
-477 VWGYGAATTYQL
+477 WGYGGATTYQL
-489 LKTLQAKLSC
+489 LKTLQTKISY
-499 EKSFRLPTDTEL
+499 EKSFRLPTDNEL
-511 FGDGDLEIGNYN
+511 FGDGDLEIGNYK

-539 PTFKAHSLLVETGFA
+539 PVFKAHSLLVEAGFA

-566 ISAGTNEGSAGSK
+566 ISAGANEGSAGSR

-590 ATLRYFYKDIFSVG
+590 ATLRYFYKDVFSVG

-631 VPNMPYLFG
+631 LPNMPYLFG
-640 NADANCNISNLI
+640 NADATCNIGSLI
-652 AKRDRLSLG
+652 AKHDKLSLN

-703 FSVEAKNFTNELLY
+703 LSVEAKNITDELLY

>member
-1 MFLNKAIKNISL
+1 MFLSPKNIT
-13 FSLFI
+13 F
-18 NNLLY
+18 
-23 LPPNLVIKMK
+23 
-33 KLLYISLLAPLAAI
+33 LLASFFVI
-47 AQQPKDS
+47 QIFSQTVDEEV
-54 ITQLEEVVV
+54 TQLSEVVLTGQS
-63 KAEAPIKRIQKAA
+63 PIKQVQKAA

-81 IEAKQLR
+81 IEAQQLR
-88 TLNSNAADILA
+88 NLNSNAADMLA

-112 GAEAHINLNGF
+112 GAETAINLNGF
-123 TGRHVCVFIDGVP
+123 TGRHVRIFIDGVP

-151 EMIERIEIYKGVVP
+151 ELIERIEIYKGVVP
-165 ITFGADALGGAI
+165 VTFGADALGGAI
-177 NVITRKSRYNYGNLS
+177 NVVTRKSRYNYGNLS
-192 YAFGSFNTHKSTL
+192 YTFGSFNTHKSTL
-205 NIGQYLTDNINIELN
+205 NLGQFLTDNISVELN

-239 QTATYSKEKR
+239 QTGSYSKEKR

-263 IGHVNI
+263 IGRVNI
-269 FNEQWADKLSFGLNY
+269 FDEKWADKLSFALNY

-310 YTSSVEYEKRN
+310 YSSSVEYEKKN
-321 ILKNLSCV
+321 ILNGLSFF
-329 LAARYDFTTTHN
+329 LTGRYDFTTTQN

-352 GEYEPMVARGESQ
+352 GEYEPMVTRGESQ

-378 TSHLNYQLSDK
+378 TSHLDYQLNEK
-389 HLLQLT
+389 HFFQLT
-395 HTFSNYNRRNKNM
+395 HTFSNYTRRNKNM

-421 RVNEKNITG
+421 RINEKNISG
-430 LSYKFTPSEYWNI
+430 FSYKFTPSERWNI
-443 LVFGK
+443 LAFGK
-448 YYNTAVTGPVTISG
+448 YYNTAVTGPVIISG
-462 FGSRAVYKEETHYTD
+462 QGSRAVYEEETHHTQA
-477 VWGYGAATTYQL
+477 WGYGGATTYQL
-489 LKTLQAKLSC
+489 LKPLQVKLSY
-499 EKSFRLPTDTEL
+499 EKSFRLPTDNEL
-511 FGDGDLEIGNYN
+511 FGDGDLEIGNYK

-539 PTFKAHSLLVETGFA
+539 PAFKAHSLLVEAGFA

-566 ISAGTNEGSAGSK
+566 ISAGANEGSAGSR

-590 ATLRYFYKDIFSVG
+590 ATLRYFYKDVFSVG

-617 FTETGRPSAIYNDR
+617 FTETGRLSAIYNDR
-631 VPNMPYLFG
+631 LPNMPYLFG
-640 NADANCNISNLI
+640 NADATCNIGSLI
-652 AKRDRLSLG
+652 AKHDKLSLN

-703 FSVEAKNFTNELLY
+703 LSVEAKNITDELLY

>member
-1 MFLNKAIKNISL
+1 MFLSPKNIT
-13 FSLFI
+13 
-18 NNLLY
+18 
-23 LPPNLVIKMK
+23 
-33 KLLYISLLAPLAAI
+33 SLLASFFVI
-47 AQQPKDS
+47 QIFSQSVDEEV
-54 ITQLEEVVV
+54 TQLSEVVLTGQS
-63 KAEAPIKRIQKAA
+63 PIKQVQKAA

-81 IEAKQLR
+81 IEAQQLR
-88 TLNSNAADILA
+88 NLNSNAADMLA

-112 GAEAHINLNGF
+112 GAEANINLNGF
-123 TGRHVCVFIDGVP
+123 TGRHVRIFIDGVP

-151 EMIERIEIYKGVVP
+151 ELIERIEIYKGVVP
-165 ITFGADALGGAI
+165 VTFGADALGGAI
-177 NVITRKSRYNYGNLS
+177 NVVTRKSRYNYGNLS
-192 YAFGSFNTHKSTL
+192 YTFGSFNTHKSTL
-205 NIGQYLTDNINIELN
+205 NLGQFLTDNISVELN

-239 QTATYSKEKR
+239 QTGSYSKEKR

-263 IGHVNI
+263 IGRVNI
-269 FNEQWADKLSFGLNY
+269 FDEKWADKLSFALNY

-310 YTSSVEYEKRN
+310 YSSSVEYEKKN
-321 ILKNLSCV
+321 ILKGLSFF
-329 LAARYDFTTTHN
+329 LTGRYDFTTTQN

-352 GEYEPMVARGESQ
+352 GEYEPMVTRGESQ

-378 TSHLNYQLSDK
+378 TSHLDYQLNEK
-389 HLLQLT
+389 HSFQLT
-395 HTFSNYNRRNKNM
+395 HTFSNYTRRNKNM

-421 RVNEKNITG
+421 RINEKNISG
-430 LSYKFTPSEYWNI
+430 FSYKFTPSERWNI
-443 LVFGK
+443 LAFGK
-448 YYNTAVTGPVTISG
+448 YYNTAVTGPVIITG
-462 FGSRAVYKEETHYTD
+462 YGSRAVYEEETHHTQA
-477 VWGYGAATTYQL
+477 WGYGGATTYQL
-489 LKTLQAKLSC
+489 LKPLQVKLSY

-511 FGDGDLEIGNYN
+511 FGDGDLEIGNYK
-523 LKPENSD
+523 LKPENSN

-539 PTFKAHSLLVETGFA
+539 PVFKAHSLLVEAGFA

-566 ISAGTNEGSAGSK
+566 ISAGANEGSAGSR

-590 ATLRYFYKDIFSVG
+590 ATLRYFYKDVFSVG

-617 FTETGRPSAIYNDR
+617 FTETGRLSAIYNDR
-631 VPNMPYLFG
+631 LPNMPYLFG
-640 NADANCNISNLI
+640 NADATCNIGSLI
-652 AKRDRLSLG
+652 AKHDKLSLN

-703 FSVEAKNFTNELLY
+703 LSVEAKNITDELLY

>member
-1 MFLNKAIKNISL
+1 MFLSPKNIT
-13 FSLFI
+13 
-18 NNLLY
+18 
-23 LPPNLVIKMK
+23 
-33 KLLYISLLAPLAAI
+33 SLLASFFVI
-47 AQQPKDS
+47 QIFSQSVDEEV
-54 ITQLEEVVV
+54 TQLSEVVLTGQS
-63 KAEAPIKRIQKAA
+63 PIKQVQKAA

-81 IEAKQLR
+81 IEAQQLR
-88 TLNSNAADILA
+88 NLNSNAADMLA

-112 GAEAHINLNGF
+112 GAEANINLNGF
-123 TGRHVCVFIDGVP
+123 TGRHVRIFIDGVP

-151 EMIERIEIYKGVVP
+151 ELIERIEIYKGVVP
-165 ITFGADALGGAI
+165 VTFGADALGGAI
-177 NVITRKSRYNYGNLS
+177 NVVTRKSRYNYGNLS
-192 YAFGSFNTHKSTL
+192 YTFGSFNTHKSTL
-205 NIGQYLTDNINIELN
+205 NLGQFLTDNISVELN

-239 QTATYSKEKR
+239 QTGTYSKEKR

-263 IGHVNI
+263 IGRVNI
-269 FNEQWADKLSFGLNY
+269 FDEKWADKLSFALNY

-310 YTSSVEYEKRN
+310 YSSSVEYEKKN
-321 ILKNLSCV
+321 ILNGLSFF
-329 LAARYDFTTTHN
+329 LTGRYDFTTTQN

-352 GEYEPMVARGESQ
+352 GEYEPMVTRGESQ

-378 TSHLNYQLSDK
+378 TSHLDYQLTEK
-389 HLLQLT
+389 HSFQLT
-395 HTFSNYNRRNKNM
+395 HTFSNYTRRNKNM

-421 RVNEKNITG
+421 RVNEKNISG
-430 LSYKFTPSEYWNI
+430 LSYKFTPSERWNI
-443 LVFGK
+443 LAFGK
-448 YYNTAVTGPVTISG
+448 YYNTAVTGPVIVTG
-462 FGSRAVYKEETHYTD
+462 YGSRAVYEEETHHTQA
-477 VWGYGAATTYQL
+477 WGYGGATTYQL
-489 LKTLQAKLSC
+489 LKPLQVKLSY

-511 FGDGDLEIGNYN
+511 FGDGDLEIGNYK

-539 PTFKAHSLLVETGFA
+539 PAFKAHSLLVEAGFA

-566 ISAGTNEGSAGSK
+566 ISAGANEGSAGSR

-590 ATLRYFYKDIFSVG
+590 ATLRYFYKDVFSVG

-631 VPNMPYLFG
+631 LPNMPYLFG
-640 NADANCNISNLI
+640 NADATCNIGSLI
-652 AKRDRLSLG
+652 AKHDKLSLN

-703 FSVEAKNFTNELLY
+703 LSVEAKNITDELLY

>member
-1 MFLNKAIKNISL
+1 MFLSPKNIT
-13 FSLFI
+13 
-18 NNLLY
+18 
-23 LPPNLVIKMK
+23 
-33 KLLYISLLAPLAAI
+33 SLLASFFVI
-47 AQQPKDS
+47 QIFSQSVDEEV
-54 ITQLEEVVV
+54 TQLSEVVLTGQS
-63 KAEAPIKRIQKAA
+63 PIKQLQKAA

-81 IEAKQLR
+81 IEAQQLR
-88 TLNSNAADILA
+88 NLNSNAADMLA

-112 GAEAHINLNGF
+112 GAETAINLNGF
-123 TGRHVCVFIDGVP
+123 TGRHVRIFIDGVP

-151 EMIERIEIYKGVVP
+151 ELIERIEIYKGVVP
-165 ITFGADALGGAI
+165 VTFGADALGGAI
-177 NVITRKSRYNYGNLS
+177 NVVTRKSRYNYGNLS
-192 YAFGSFNTHKSTL
+192 YTFGSFNTHKSTL
-205 NIGQYLTDNINIELN
+205 NLGQFLTDNISVELN

-239 QTATYSKEKR
+239 QTGSYSKEKR

-263 IGHVNI
+263 IGRVNI
-269 FNEQWADKLSFGLNY
+269 FDEKWADKLSFALNY

-310 YTSSVEYEKRN
+310 YSSSVEYEKKN
-321 ILKNLSCV
+321 ILKGLSFF
-329 LAARYDFTTTHN
+329 LTGRYDFTTTQN

-352 GEYEPMVARGESQ
+352 GEYEPMVTRGESQ

-378 TSHLNYQLSDK
+378 TSHLDYQLNEK
-389 HLLQLT
+389 HSFQLT
-395 HTFSNYNRRNKNM
+395 HTFSNYTRRNKNM

-421 RVNEKNITG
+421 RVNEKNISG
-430 LSYKFTPSEYWNI
+430 FSYKFTPSERWNI
-443 LVFGK
+443 LAFGK
-448 YYNTAVTGPVTISG
+448 YYNTAVTGPVIVTG
-462 FGSRAVYKEETHYTD
+462 YGSRAVYEEETHHTQA
-477 VWGYGAATTYQL
+477 WGYGGATTYQL
-489 LKTLQAKLSC
+489 LKTLQAKLSY

-511 FGDGDLEIGNYN
+511 FGDGDLEIGNYK

-539 PTFKAHSLLVETGFA
+539 PAFKVHSFLVEVGFA

-566 ISAGTNEGSAGSK
+566 ISAGANEGSAGSR

-590 ATLRYFYKDIFSVG
+590 ATLRYFYKDVFSVG

-631 VPNMPYLFG
+631 LPNMPYLFG
-640 NADANCNISNLI
+640 NADATCNIGSLI
-652 AKRDRLSLG
+652 AKHDKLSLN

-703 FSVEAKNFTNELLY
+703 LSVEAKNITDELLY

>member
-1 MFLNKAIKNISL
+1 MVLSPKNIT
-13 FSLFI
+13 F
-18 NNLLY
+18 
-23 LPPNLVIKMK
+23 
-33 KLLYISLLAPLAAI
+33 LLASFFVIQAFS
-47 AQQPKDS
+47 QPVDEEV
-54 ITQLEEVVV
+54 TQLSEVVLTGQS
-63 KAEAPIKRIQKAA
+63 PIKQVQKAA

-81 IEAKQLR
+81 IEAQQLR
-88 TLNSNAADILA
+88 NLNSNAADMLA

-112 GAEAHINLNGF
+112 GAEANINLNGF
-123 TGRHVCVFIDGVP
+123 TGRHVRIFIDGVP

-151 EMIERIEIYKGVVP
+151 ELIERIEIYKGVVP
-165 ITFGADALGGAI
+165 VTFGADALGGAI
-177 NVITRKSRYNYGNLS
+177 NVVTRKSRYNYGNLS
-192 YAFGSFNTHKSTL
+192 YTFGSFNTHKSTL
-205 NIGQYLTDNINIELN
+205 NLGQFLTDNISVELN

-239 QTATYSKEKR
+239 QTGTYSKEKR

-263 IGHVNI
+263 IGRVNI
-269 FNEQWADKLSFGLNY
+269 FDEKWADKLSFALNY

-310 YTSSVEYEKRN
+310 YSSSVEYEKKN
-321 ILKNLSCV
+321 ILKGLSFF
-329 LAARYDFTTTHN
+329 LTGRYDFTTTQN

-352 GEYEPMVARGESQ
+352 GEYEPMVTRGESQ

-378 TSHLNYQLSDK
+378 TSHLDYQLNEK
-389 HLLQLT
+389 HSFQLT
-395 HTFSNYNRRNKNM
+395 HTFSNYTRRNKNM

-421 RVNEKNITG
+421 RVNEKNISG
-430 LSYKFTPSEYWNI
+430 LSYKFTPSERWNI
-443 LVFGK
+443 LAFGK
-448 YYNTAVTGPVTISG
+448 YYNTAVTGPVIISG
-462 FGSRAVYKEETHYTD
+462 QGSRAVYEEETHHTQAL
-477 VWGYGAATTYQL
+477 GYGGATTYQL
-489 LKTLQAKLSC
+489 LKPLQVKLSY

-511 FGDGDLEIGNYN
+511 FGDGDLEIGNYK

-539 PTFKAHSLLVETGFA
+539 PAFKAHSLLVEAGFA

-566 ISAGTNEGSAGSK
+566 ISAGANEGSAGSR
-579 NHGKVLNMGVD
+579 NHGNVLNMGVD
-590 ATLRYFYKDIFSVG
+590 ATLRYFYKDVFSVG

-617 FTETGRPSAIYNDR
+617 FTETGRLSAIYNDR
-631 VPNMPYLFG
+631 LPNMPYLFG
-640 NADANCNISNLI
+640 NADATCNIGSLI
-652 AKRDRLSLG
+652 AKRDKLSLN

-703 FSVEAKNFTNELLY
+703 LSVEAKNITDELLY

>member
-1 MFLNKAIKNISL
+1 MFLSPKYIILLFTSFCVTQL
-13 FSLFI
+13 FS
-18 NNLLY
+18 
-23 LPPNLVIKMK
+23 
-33 KLLYISLLAPLAAI
+33 
-47 AQQPKDS
+47 QPVDEEV
-54 ITQLEEVVV
+54 TQLSEVVLTGQS
-63 KAEAPIKRIQKAA
+63 PIKQVQKAA

-81 IEAKQLR
+81 IEAQQLR
-88 TLNSNAADILA
+88 NLNSNAADMLA

-112 GAEAHINLNGF
+112 GAEANINLNGF
-123 TGRHVCVFIDGVP
+123 TGRHVRIFIDGVP

-151 EMIERIEIYKGVVP
+151 ELIERIEIYKGVVP
-165 ITFGADALGGAI
+165 VTFGADALGGAI
-177 NVITRKSRYNYGNLS
+177 NVVTRKSRYNYGNLS
-192 YAFGSFNTHKSTL
+192 YTFGSFNTHKSTL
-205 NIGQYLTDNINIELN
+205 NLGQFLIDNISVELN

-239 QTATYSKEKR
+239 QTGTYSKEKR

-263 IGHVNI
+263 IGRVNI
-269 FNEQWADKLSFGLNY
+269 FDEKWADKLSFALNY

-310 YTSSVEYEKRN
+310 YSSSVEYEKKN
-321 ILKNLSCV
+321 ILNGLSFF
-329 LAARYDFTTTHN
+329 LTGRYDFTTTQN

-352 GEYEPMVARGESQ
+352 GEYEPMVTRGESQ

-378 TSHLNYQLSDK
+378 TSHLDYQLSEK
-389 HLLQLT
+389 HSFQLT
-395 HTFSNYNRRNKNM
+395 HTFSNYTRRNKNM

-421 RVNEKNITG
+421 RVNEKNISG
-430 LSYKFTPSEYWNI
+430 LSYKFTPSERWNI
-443 LVFGK
+443 LAFGK
-448 YYNTAVTGPVTISG
+448 YYNTAVTGPVIVTG
-462 FGSRAVYKEETHYTD
+462 YGSRAVYEEETHHTQA
-477 VWGYGAATTYQL
+477 WGYGGATTYQL
-489 LKTLQAKLSC
+489 LKTLQAKLSY

-511 FGDGDLEIGNYN
+511 FGDGDLEIGNYK

-530 NLNVNLSYQ
+530 NLNVNISYQ
-539 PTFKAHSLLVETGFA
+539 PVFKAHSLLVEAGFA

-566 ISAGTNEGSAGSK
+566 ISAGANEGSAGSR

-631 VPNMPYLFG
+631 LPNMPYLFG
-640 NADANCNISNLI
+640 NADATCNIGSLI
-652 AKRDRLSLG
+652 AKRDKLSLN

-703 FSVEAKNFTNELLY
+703 LSVEAKNITDELLY

>member
-1 MFLNKAIKNISL
+1 MFLSPKKITFLLASFFVIQL
-13 FSLFI
+13 FS
-18 NNLLY
+18 
-23 LPPNLVIKMK
+23 
-33 KLLYISLLAPLAAI
+33 
-47 AQQPKDS
+47 QPVDEEV
-54 ITQLEEVVV
+54 TQLSEVVLTGQS
-63 KAEAPIKRIQKAA
+63 PIKQVQKAA

-81 IEAKQLR
+81 IEAQQLR
-88 TLNSNAADILA
+88 NLNSNAADMLA

-112 GAEAHINLNGF
+112 GAEANINLNGF
-123 TGRHVCVFIDGVP
+123 TGRHVRIFIDGVP

-151 EMIERIEIYKGVVP
+151 ELIERIEIYKGVVP
-165 ITFGADALGGAI
+165 VTFGADALGGAI
-177 NVITRKSRYNYGNLS
+177 NVVTRKNRYNYGNLS
-192 YAFGSFNTHKSTL
+192 YTFGSFNTHKSTL
-205 NIGQYLTDNINIELN
+205 NLGQFLTDNISVELN

-239 QTATYSKEKR
+239 QTGTYSKEKR

-263 IGHVNI
+263 IGRVNI
-269 FNEQWADKLSFGLNY
+269 FDEKWADKLSFALNY

-310 YTSSVEYEKRN
+310 YSSSVEYEKKN
-321 ILKNLSCV
+321 ILKGLSFF
-329 LAARYDFTTTHN
+329 LTGRYDFTTTQN

-352 GEYEPMVARGESQ
+352 GEYEPMVTRGESQ

-378 TSHLNYQLSDK
+378 TSHLDYQLSEK
-389 HLLQLT
+389 HSFQLT
-395 HTFSNYNRRNKNM
+395 HTFSNYTRRNKNM

-421 RVNEKNITG
+421 RVNEKNISG
-430 LSYKFTPSEYWNI
+430 LSYKFTPSERWNI
-443 LVFGK
+443 LAFGK
-448 YYNTAVTGPVTISG
+448 YYNTAVTGPVIISG
-462 FGSRAVYKEETHYTD
+462 QGSRAVYEEETHHTQA
-477 VWGYGAATTYQL
+477 WGYGGATTYQL
-489 LKTLQAKLSC
+489 LKTLQTKISY

-511 FGDGDLEIGNYN
+511 FGDGDLEIGNYK

-530 NLNVNLSYQ
+530 NLNVNISYQ
-539 PTFKAHSLLVETGFA
+539 PVFKAHSLLVEAGFA

-566 ISAGTNEGSAGSK
+566 ISAGANEGSAGSR

-631 VPNMPYLFG
+631 LPNMPYLFG
-640 NADANCNISNLI
+640 NADATCNIGSLI
-652 AKRDRLSLG
+652 AKHDKLSLN

-703 FSVEAKNFTNELLY
+703 LSVEAKNITDELLY

>member
-1 MFLNKAIKNISL
+1 MFLSPKNIT
-13 FSLFI
+13 F
-18 NNLLY
+18 
-23 LPPNLVIKMK
+23 
-33 KLLYISLLAPLAAI
+33 LLASFFVI
-47 AQQPKDS
+47 QIFSQPVN
-54 ITQLEEVVV
+54 EEVMQLSEVV
-63 KAEAPIKRIQKAA
+63 LTGQSPIKQVQKAA

-81 IEAKQLR
+81 IEAQQLR
-88 TLNSNAADILA
+88 NLNSNAADMLA

-112 GAEAHINLNGF
+112 GAEANINLNGF
-123 TGRHVCVFIDGVP
+123 TGRHVRIFIDGVP

-151 EMIERIEIYKGVVP
+151 ELIERIEIYKGVVP
-165 ITFGADALGGAI
+165 VTFGADALGGAI
-177 NVITRKSRYNYGNLS
+177 NVVTRKNRYNYGNLF
-192 YAFGSFNTHKSTL
+192 YTFGSFNTHKSTL
-205 NIGQYLTDNINIELN
+205 NLGQFLTDNISVELN

-239 QTATYSKEKR
+239 QTGTYSKEKR

-263 IGHVNI
+263 IGRVNI
-269 FNEQWADKLSFGLNY
+269 FDEKWADKLSFALNY

-310 YTSSVEYEKRN
+310 YSSSVEYEKKN
-321 ILKNLSCV
+321 ILNGLSFF
-329 LAARYDFTTTHN
+329 LTGRYDFTTTQN

-352 GEYEPMVARGESQ
+352 GEYEPMVTRGESQ

-378 TSHLNYQLSDK
+378 TSHLDYQLTEK
-389 HLLQLT
+389 HSFQLT
-395 HTFSNYNRRNKNM
+395 HTFSNYIRRNKNM

-421 RVNEKNITG
+421 RINEKNISG
-430 LSYKFTPSEYWNI
+430 FSYKFTPSERWNI
-443 LVFGK
+443 LAFGK
-448 YYNTAVTGPVTISG
+448 YYNTAVTGPVIISG
-462 FGSRAVYKEETHYTD
+462 QGSRAVYEEETHHTQA
-477 VWGYGAATTYQL
+477 WGYGGATTYQL
-489 LKTLQAKLSC
+489 LKTLQTKISY
-499 EKSFRLPTDTEL
+499 EKSFRLPTDNEL
-511 FGDGDLEIGNYN
+511 FGDGDLEIGNYK

-539 PTFKAHSLLVETGFA
+539 PAFKAHSLLVEAGFA

-566 ISAGTNEGSAGSK
+566 ISAGVNEGSAGSR

-590 ATLRYFYKDIFSVG
+590 ATLRYFYKDVFSVG

-617 FTETGRPSAIYNDR
+617 FTETGRLSAIYNDR
-631 VPNMPYLFG
+631 LPNMPYLFG
-640 NADANCNISNLI
+640 NADATCNIGSLI
-652 AKRDRLSLG
+652 AKHDKLSLN

-703 FSVEAKNFTNELLY
+703 LSVEAKNITDELLY

>member
-1 MFLNKAIKNISL
+1 MFLSPKNIT
-13 FSLFI
+13 F
-18 NNLLY
+18 
-23 LPPNLVIKMK
+23 
-33 KLLYISLLAPLAAI
+33 LLASFFVI
-47 AQQPKDS
+47 QIFSQPVNEEV
-54 ITQLEEVVV
+54 TQLSEVVLTGQS
-63 KAEAPIKRIQKAA
+63 PIKQVQKAA

-81 IEAKQLR
+81 IEAQQLR
-88 TLNSNAADILA
+88 NLNSNAADMLA

-112 GAEAHINLNGF
+112 GAEANINLNGF
-123 TGRHVCVFIDGVP
+123 TGRHVRIFIDGVP

-151 EMIERIEIYKGVVP
+151 ELIERIEIYKGVVP
-165 ITFGADALGGAI
+165 VTFGADALGGAI
-177 NVITRKSRYNYGNLS
+177 NVVTRKSRYNYGNLS
-192 YAFGSFNTHKSTL
+192 YTFGSFNTHKSTL
-205 NIGQYLTDNINIELN
+205 NLGQFLTDNISVELN

-239 QTATYSKEKR
+239 QTGTYSKEKR

-263 IGHVNI
+263 IGRVNI
-269 FNEQWADKLSFGLNY
+269 FDEKWADKLSFALNY

-310 YTSSVEYEKRN
+310 YSSSVEYEKKN
-321 ILKNLSCV
+321 ILNGLSFF
-329 LAARYDFTTTHN
+329 LTGRYDFTTTQN

-352 GEYEPMVARGESQ
+352 GEYEPMVTRGESQ

-378 TSHLNYQLSDK
+378 TSHLDYQLNEK
-389 HLLQLT
+389 HSFQLT
-395 HTFSNYNRRNKNM
+395 HTFSNYTRRNKNM

-421 RVNEKNITG
+421 RINEKNISG
-430 LSYKFTPSEYWNI
+430 FSYKFTPSERWNI
-443 LVFGK
+443 LAFGK
-448 YYNTAVTGPVTISG
+448 YYNTAVTGPVIISG
-462 FGSRAVYKEETHYTD
+462 QGSRAVYEEETHHTQA
-477 VWGYGAATTYQL
+477 WGYGGATTYQL
-489 LKTLQAKLSC
+489 LKTLQTKISY

-511 FGDGDLEIGNYN
+511 FGDGDLEIGNYK

-539 PTFKAHSLLVETGFA
+539 PAFKAHSLLVEAGFA

-566 ISAGTNEGSAGSK
+566 ISAGANEGSAGSR

-590 ATLRYFYKDIFSVG
+590 ATLRYFYKDVFSVG

-631 VPNMPYLFG
+631 LPNMPYLFG
-640 NADANCNISNLI
+640 NADATCNIGSLI
-652 AKRDRLSLG
+652 AKHDKLSLN

-680 IKVPRQLSHDVS
+680 IKVPHQLSHDVS

-703 FSVEAKNFTNELLY
+703 LSVEAKNITDELLY

>member
-1 MFLNKAIKNISL
+1 MFLSPKKITFLLASFFVIQL
-13 FSLFI
+13 FS
-18 NNLLY
+18 
-23 LPPNLVIKMK
+23 
-33 KLLYISLLAPLAAI
+33 
-47 AQQPKDS
+47 QPVDEEV
-54 ITQLEEVVV
+54 TQLSEVVLTGQS
-63 KAEAPIKRIQKAA
+63 PIKQVQKAA

-81 IEAKQLR
+81 IEAQQLR
-88 TLNSNAADILA
+88 NLNSNAADMLA

-112 GAEAHINLNGF
+112 GAEANINLNGF
-123 TGRHVCVFIDGVP
+123 TGRHVRIFIDGVP

-151 EMIERIEIYKGVVP
+151 ELIERIEIYKGVVP
-165 ITFGADALGGAI
+165 VTFGADALGGAI
-177 NVITRKSRYNYGNLS
+177 NVVTRKSRYNYGNLS
-192 YAFGSFNTHKSTL
+192 YTFGSFNTHKSTL
-205 NIGQYLTDNINIELN
+205 NLGQFLTDNISVELN

-239 QTATYSKEKR
+239 QTGTYSKEKR

-263 IGHVNI
+263 IGRVNI
-269 FNEQWADKLSFGLNY
+269 FDEKWADKLSFALNY

-310 YTSSVEYEKRN
+310 YSSSVEYEKKN
-321 ILKNLSCV
+321 ILKGLSFF
-329 LAARYDFTTTHN
+329 LTGRYDFTTTQN

-352 GEYEPMVARGESQ
+352 GEYEPMVTRGESQ

-378 TSHLNYQLSDK
+378 TSHLDYQLNEK
-389 HLLQLT
+389 HSFQLT
-395 HTFSNYNRRNKNM
+395 HTFSNYTRRNKNM

-421 RVNEKNITG
+421 RVNEKNISG
-430 LSYKFTPSEYWNI
+430 LSYKFTPSERWNI
-443 LVFGK
+443 LAFGK
-448 YYNTAVTGPVTISG
+448 YYNTAVTGPVIVTG
-462 FGSRAVYKEETHYTD
+462 YGSRAVYEEETHHTQA
-477 VWGYGAATTYQL
+477 WGYGGATTYQL
-489 LKTLQAKLSC
+489 LKPLQVKLSY

-511 FGDGDLEIGNYN
+511 FGDGDLEIGNYK

-539 PTFKAHSLLVETGFA
+539 PAFKAHSLLVEAGFA

-566 ISAGTNEGSAGSK
+566 ISAGANEGSAGSR

-590 ATLRYFYKDIFSVG
+590 ATLRYFYKDVFSVG

-617 FTETGRPSAIYNDR
+617 FTETGRLSAIYNDQL
-631 VPNMPYLFG
+631 PNMPYLFG
-640 NADANCNISNLI
+640 NADATCNIGSLI
-652 AKRDRLSLG
+652 AKHDKLSLN

-703 FSVEAKNFTNELLY
+703 LSVEAKNITDELLY

>member
-1 MFLNKAIKNISL
+1 MFLSPKNIT
-13 FSLFI
+13 
-18 NNLLY
+18 
-23 LPPNLVIKMK
+23 
-33 KLLYISLLAPLAAI
+33 SLLASFFVI
-47 AQQPKDS
+47 QIFSQPVDEEV
-54 ITQLEEVVV
+54 TQLSEVVLTGQS
-63 KAEAPIKRIQKAA
+63 PIKQVQKAA

-81 IEAKQLR
+81 IEAQQLR
-88 TLNSNAADILA
+88 NLNSNAADMLA

-112 GAEAHINLNGF
+112 GAEANINLNGF
-123 TGRHVCVFIDGVP
+123 TGRHVRIFIDGVP

-151 EMIERIEIYKGVVP
+151 ELIERIEIYKGVVP
-165 ITFGADALGGAI
+165 VTFGADALGGAI
-177 NVITRKSRYNYGNLS
+177 NVVTRKSRYNYGNLS
-192 YAFGSFNTHKSTL
+192 YTFGSFNTHKSTL
-205 NIGQYLTDNINIELN
+205 NLGQFLTDNISVELN

-239 QTATYSKEKR
+239 QTGTYSKEKR

-263 IGHVNI
+263 IGRVNI
-269 FNEQWADKLSFGLNY
+269 FDEKWADKLSFALNY

-310 YTSSVEYEKRN
+310 YSSSVEYEKKN
-321 ILKNLSCV
+321 ILNGLS
-329 LAARYDFTTTHN
+329 LFLTGRYDFTTTQN

-352 GEYEPMVARGESQ
+352 GEYEPMVTRGESQ

-378 TSHLNYQLSDK
+378 TSHLDYQLNEK
-389 HLLQLT
+389 HSFQLT
-395 HTFSNYNRRNKNM
+395 HTFSNYIRRNKNM

-421 RVNEKNITG
+421 RINEKNISG
-430 LSYKFTPSEYWNI
+430 FSYKFTPSERWNI

-448 YYNTAVTGPVTISG
+448 YYNTAVTGPVIISG
-462 FGSRAVYKEETHYTD
+462 QGSRAVYEEETHHTQA
-477 VWGYGAATTYQL
+477 WGYGGATTYQL
-489 LKTLQAKLSC
+489 LKTLQTKISY

-511 FGDGDLEIGNYN
+511 FGDGDLEIGNYK

-539 PTFKAHSLLVETGFA
+539 PAFKAHSLLVEAGFA

-566 ISAGTNEGSAGSK
+566 ISAGANEGSAGSR

-590 ATLRYFYKDIFSVG
+590 ATLRYFYKDVFSVG

-631 VPNMPYLFG
+631 LPNMPYLFG
-640 NADANCNISNLI
+640 NADATCNIGSLI
-652 AKRDRLSLG
+652 AKHDKLSLN

-703 FSVEAKNFTNELLY
+703 LSVEAKNITDELLY

>member
-1 MFLNKAIKNISL
+1 MPLSPKKITFLLASFFVIQL
-13 FSLFI
+13 FSQT
-18 NNLLY
+18 
-23 LPPNLVIKMK
+23 V
-33 KLLYISLLAPLAAI
+33 
-47 AQQPKDS
+47 DEEV
-54 ITQLEEVVV
+54 TQLSEVVLTGQS
-63 KAEAPIKRIQKAA
+63 PIKQVQKAA

-81 IEAKQLR
+81 IEAQQLR
-88 TLNSNAADILA
+88 NLNSNAADMLA

-112 GAEAHINLNGF
+112 GAETAINLNGF
-123 TGRHVCVFIDGVP
+123 TGRHVRIFIDGVP

-151 EMIERIEIYKGVVP
+151 ELIERIEIYKGVVP
-165 ITFGADALGGAI
+165 VTFGADALGGAI
-177 NVITRKSRYNYGNLS
+177 NVVTRKSRYNYGNLS
-192 YAFGSFNTHKSTL
+192 YTFGSFNTHKSTL
-205 NIGQYLTDNINIELN
+205 NLGQFLTDNISVELS

-239 QTATYSKEKR
+239 QTGTYSKEKR

-263 IGHVNI
+263 IGRVNI
-269 FNEQWADKLSFGLNY
+269 FDEKWADKLSFALNY

-310 YTSSVEYEKRN
+310 YSSSVEYEKKN
-321 ILKNLSCV
+321 ILKGLSFF
-329 LAARYDFTTTHN
+329 LTGRYDFTTTQN

-352 GEYEPMVARGESQ
+352 GEYEPMVTRGESQ

-378 TSHLNYQLSDK
+378 TSHLDYQLSEK
-389 HLLQLT
+389 HSFQLT
-395 HTFSNYNRRNKNM
+395 HTFSNYTRRNKNM

-421 RVNEKNITG
+421 RVNEKNISG
-430 LSYKFTPSEYWNI
+430 LSYKFTPSERWNI
-443 LVFGK
+443 LAFGK
-448 YYNTAVTGPVTISG
+448 YYNTAVTGPVIITG
-462 FGSRAVYKEETHYTD
+462 YGSRAVYEEETHHTQA
-477 VWGYGAATTYQL
+477 WGYGGATTYQL
-489 LKTLQAKLSC
+489 LKPLQVKLSY

-511 FGDGDLEIGNYN
+511 FGDGDLEIGNYK
-523 LKPENSD
+523 LKPENSN

-539 PTFKAHSLLVETGFA
+539 PVFKAHSLLVEAGFA

-566 ISAGTNEGSAGSK
+566 ISAGANEGSAGSR

-590 ATLRYFYKDIFSVG
+590 VTLRYFYKDVFSVG

-617 FTETGRPSAIYNDR
+617 FTETGRLSAIYNDR
-631 VPNMPYLFG
+631 LPNMPYLFG
-640 NADANCNISNLI
+640 NADATCNIGSLI
-652 AKRDRLSLG
+652 AKHDKLSLN

-703 FSVEAKNFTNELLY
+703 LSVEAKNITDELLY

>member
-1 MFLNKAIKNISL
+1 MFLSPKNIT
-13 FSLFI
+13 
-18 NNLLY
+18 
-23 LPPNLVIKMK
+23 
-33 KLLYISLLAPLAAI
+33 SLLASFFVI
-47 AQQPKDS
+47 QIFSQSVDEEV
-54 ITQLEEVVV
+54 TQLSEVVLTGQS
-63 KAEAPIKRIQKAA
+63 PIKQVQKAA

-81 IEAKQLR
+81 IEAQQLR
-88 TLNSNAADILA
+88 NLNSNAADMLA

-112 GAEAHINLNGF
+112 GAEANINLNGF
-123 TGRHVCVFIDGVP
+123 TGRHVRIFIDGVP

-151 EMIERIEIYKGVVP
+151 ELMERIEIYKGVVP
-165 ITFGADALGGAI
+165 VTFGADALGGAI
-177 NVITRKSRYNYGNLS
+177 NVVTRKNRYNYGNLS
-192 YAFGSFNTHKSTL
+192 YTFGSFNTHKSTL
-205 NIGQYLTDNINIELN
+205 NLGQFLTDNISVELN

-239 QTATYSKEKR
+239 QTGTYSKEKR

-263 IGHVNI
+263 IGRVNI
-269 FNEQWADKLSFGLNY
+269 FDEKWTDKLSFALNY

-310 YTSSVEYEKRN
+310 YSSSVEYEKKN
-321 ILKNLSCV
+321 ILNGLSFF
-329 LAARYDFTTTHN
+329 LTGRYDFTTTQN

-352 GEYEPMVARGESQ
+352 GEYEPMVTRGESQ

-378 TSHLNYQLSDK
+378 TSHLDYQLNEK
-389 HLLQLT
+389 HSFQLT
-395 HTFSNYNRRNKNM
+395 HTFSNYTRRNKNM

-421 RVNEKNITG
+421 RVNEKNISG
-430 LSYKFTPSEYWNI
+430 LSYKFTPSERWNI
-443 LVFGK
+443 LAFGK
-448 YYNTAVTGPVTISG
+448 YYNTAVTGPVIISG
-462 FGSRAVYKEETHYTD
+462 QGSRAVYEEETHHTQA
-477 VWGYGAATTYQL
+477 WGYGGATTYQL
-489 LKTLQAKLSC
+489 LKTLQTKISY

-511 FGDGDLEIGNYN
+511 FGDGDLEIGNYK
-523 LKPENSD
+523 LKPENSN

-539 PTFKAHSLLVETGFA
+539 PVFKAHSLLVEAGFA

-566 ISAGTNEGSAGSK
+566 ISAGANEGSAGSR

-604 GNLSYMNLRNKEE
+604 GNLSYMNLRNKEK

-631 VPNMPYLFG
+631 LPNMPYLFG
-640 NADANCNISNLI
+640 NADATCNIGSLI
-652 AKRDRLSLG
+652 AKHDKLSLN

-703 FSVEAKNFTNELLY
+703 LSVEAKNITDELLY

>member
-1 MFLNKAIKNISL
+1 MVLSPKNIT
-13 FSLFI
+13 F
-18 NNLLY
+18 
-23 LPPNLVIKMK
+23 
-33 KLLYISLLAPLAAI
+33 LLASFFVIQAFS
-47 AQQPKDS
+47 QPVEEKV
-54 ITQLEEVVV
+54 TQLSEVVLTGQS
-63 KAEAPIKRIQKAA
+63 PIKQVQKAP

-81 IEAKQLR
+81 IEAQQLR
-88 TLNSNAADILA
+88 NLNSNAADMLA

-112 GAEAHINLNGF
+112 GAETNINLNGF
-123 TGRHVCVFIDGVP
+123 TGRHVRIFIDGVP

-151 EMIERIEIYKGVVP
+151 ELIERIEIYKGVVP
-165 ITFGADALGGAI
+165 VTFGADALGGAI
-177 NVITRKSRYNYGNLS
+177 NVVTRKSRYNYGNLS
-192 YAFGSFNTHKSTL
+192 YTFGSFNTHKSTL
-205 NIGQYLTDNINIELN
+205 NLGQFLTDNISVELN

-239 QTATYSKEKR
+239 QTGTYSKEKR

-263 IGHVNI
+263 IGRVNI
-269 FNEQWADKLSFGLNY
+269 FDEKWADKLSFALNY

-301 GGKYRKSHN
+301 GGKYRKSHS
-310 YTSSVEYEKRN
+310 YSSSVEYEKKN
-321 ILKNLSCV
+321 ILNGLSFF
-329 LAARYDFTTTHN
+329 LTGRYDFTTTQN

-352 GEYEPMVARGESQ
+352 GEYEPMVTRGESQ

-378 TSHLNYQLSDK
+378 TSHLDYQLNEK
-389 HLLQLT
+389 HSFQLT
-395 HTFSNYNRRNKNM
+395 HTFSNYTRRNKNM

-421 RVNEKNITG
+421 RVNEKNISG
-430 LSYKFTPSEYWNI
+430 LSYKFTPSERWNI
-443 LVFGK
+443 LAFGK
-448 YYNTAVTGPVTISG
+448 YYNTAVTGPVIVTG
-462 FGSRAVYKEETHYTD
+462 YGSRAVYEEETHHTQAL
-477 VWGYGAATTYQL
+477 GYGGATTYQL
-489 LKTLQAKLSC
+489 LKPLQVKLSY

-511 FGDGDLEIGNYN
+511 FGDGDLEIGNYK

-539 PTFKAHSLLVETGFA
+539 PAFKAHSLLVEAGFA

-566 ISAGTNEGSAGSK
+566 ISAGANEGSAGSR
-579 NHGKVLNMGVD
+579 NHGNVLNMGVD
-590 ATLRYFYKDIFSVG
+590 ATLRYFYKDVFSVG

>member
-1 MFLNKAIKNISL
+1 MFLSPKNIT
-13 FSLFI
+13 
-18 NNLLY
+18 
-23 LPPNLVIKMK
+23 
-33 KLLYISLLAPLAAI
+33 SLLASFFVI
-47 AQQPKDS
+47 QIFSQPVDEEV
-54 ITQLEEVVV
+54 TQLSEVVLTGQS
-63 KAEAPIKRIQKAA
+63 PIKQVQKAA

-81 IEAKQLR
+81 IEAQQLR
-88 TLNSNAADILA
+88 NLNSNAADMLA

-112 GAEAHINLNGF
+112 GAEANINLNGF
-123 TGRHVCVFIDGVP
+123 TGRHVRIFIDGVP

-151 EMIERIEIYKGVVP
+151 ELIERIEIYKGVVP
-165 ITFGADALGGAI
+165 VTFGADALGGAI
-177 NVITRKSRYNYGNLS
+177 NVVTRKSRYNYGNLS
-192 YAFGSFNTHKSTL
+192 YTFGSFNTHKSTL
-205 NIGQYLTDNINIELN
+205 NLGQFLTDNISVELN

-239 QTATYSKEKR
+239 QTGTYSKEKR

-263 IGHVNI
+263 IGRVNI
-269 FNEQWADKLSFGLNY
+269 FDEKWADKLSFALNY

-310 YTSSVEYEKRN
+310 YSSSVEYEKKN
-321 ILKNLSCV
+321 ILKGLSFF
-329 LAARYDFTTTHN
+329 LTGRYDFTTTQN

-352 GEYEPMVARGESQ
+352 GEYEPMVTRGESQ

-378 TSHLNYQLSDK
+378 TSHLDYQLNEKNSF
-389 HLLQLT
+389 QLT
-395 HTFSNYNRRNKNM
+395 HTFSNYTRRNKNM

-421 RVNEKNITG
+421 RVNEKNISG
-430 LSYKFTPSEYWNI
+430 LSYKFTPSERWNI
-443 LVFGK
+443 LAFGK
-448 YYNTAVTGPVTISG
+448 YYNTAVTGPVIVTG
-462 FGSRAVYKEETHYTD
+462 YGSRAVYEEETHHTQA
-477 VWGYGAATTYQL
+477 WGYGGATTYQL
-489 LKTLQAKLSC
+489 LKPLQVKLSY

-511 FGDGDLEIGNYN
+511 FGDGDLEIGNYK

-539 PTFKAHSLLVETGFA
+539 PAFKAHSLLVEAGFA

-566 ISAGTNEGSAGSK
+566 ISAGANEGSAGSR

-590 ATLRYFYKDIFSVG
+590 ATLRYFYKDVFSVG

-617 FTETGRPSAIYNDR
+617 FTETGRLSAIYNDQL
-631 VPNMPYLFG
+631 PNMPYLFG
-640 NADANCNISNLI
+640 NADATCNIGSLI
-652 AKRDRLSLG
+652 AKHDKLSLN

-703 FSVEAKNFTNELLY
+703 LSVEAKNITDELLY

>member
-1 MFLNKAIKNISL
+1 MFLSPKKITFLLASFFVIQL
-13 FSLFI
+13 FS
-18 NNLLY
+18 
-23 LPPNLVIKMK
+23 
-33 KLLYISLLAPLAAI
+33 
-47 AQQPKDS
+47 QPVDEEV
-54 ITQLEEVVV
+54 TQLSEIVLTGQS
-63 KAEAPIKRIQKAA
+63 PIKQVQKAA

-81 IEAKQLR
+81 IEAQQLR
-88 TLNSNAADILA
+88 NLNSNAADMLA

-112 GAEAHINLNGF
+112 GAEANINLNGF
-123 TGRHVCVFIDGVP
+123 TGRHVRIFIDGVP

-151 EMIERIEIYKGVVP
+151 ELIERIEIYKGVVP

-177 NVITRKSRYNYGNLS
+177 NVVTRKSRYNYGNLS
-192 YAFGSFNTHKSTL
+192 YTFGSFNTHKSTL
-205 NIGQYLTDNINIELN
+205 NLGQFLTDNISVELN

-239 QTATYSKEKR
+239 QTGSYSKEKR

-263 IGHVNI
+263 IGRVNI
-269 FNEQWADKLSFGLNY
+269 FDEKWADKLSFALNY

-310 YTSSVEYEKRN
+310 YSSSVEYEKKN
-321 ILKNLSCV
+321 ILNGLSFF
-329 LAARYDFTTTHN
+329 LTGRYDFTTTQN

-352 GEYEPMVARGESQ
+352 GEYEPMVTRGESQ

-378 TSHLNYQLSDK
+378 TSHLDYQLNEK
-389 HLLQLT
+389 HFFQLT
-395 HTFSNYNRRNKNM
+395 HTFSNYTRRNKNM

-421 RVNEKNITG
+421 RVNEKNISG
-430 LSYKFTPSEYWNI
+430 FSYKFTPSERWNI
-443 LVFGK
+443 LAFGK
-448 YYNTAVTGPVTISG
+448 YYNTAVTGPVIISG
-462 FGSRAVYKEETHYTD
+462 QGSRAVYEEETHHTQA
-477 VWGYGAATTYQL
+477 WGYGGATTYQL
-489 LKTLQAKLSC
+489 LKTLQTKISY

-511 FGDGDLEIGNYN
+511 FGDGDLEIGNYK

-539 PTFKAHSLLVETGFA
+539 PAFKAHSLLVEAGFA

-566 ISAGTNEGSAGSK
+566 ISAGANEGSAGSR

-590 ATLRYFYKDIFSVG
+590 ATLRYFYKDVFSVG
-604 GNLSYMNLRNKEE
+604 GNLSYMNLHNKEE
-617 FTETGRPSAIYNDR
+617 FTETGRLSAIYNDR
-631 VPNMPYLFG
+631 LPNMPYLFG
-640 NADANCNISNLI
+640 NADATCNIGSLI
-652 AKRDRLSLG
+652 AKHDKLSLN

-680 IKVPRQLSHDVS
+680 IKVPHQLSHDVS

-703 FSVEAKNFTNELLY
+703 LSVEAKNITDELLY

>member
-1 MFLNKAIKNISL
+1 MFLSPKNIT
-13 FSLFI
+13 F
-18 NNLLY
+18 
-23 LPPNLVIKMK
+23 
-33 KLLYISLLAPLAAI
+33 LLASFFVI
-47 AQQPKDS
+47 QIFSQPVDEEV
-54 ITQLEEVVV
+54 TQLSEVVLTGQS
-63 KAEAPIKRIQKAA
+63 PIKQVQKAA

-81 IEAKQLR
+81 IEAQQLR
-88 TLNSNAADILA
+88 NLNSNAADMLA

-112 GAEAHINLNGF
+112 GAEANINLNGF
-123 TGRHVCVFIDGVP
+123 TGRHVRIFIDGVP

-151 EMIERIEIYKGVVP
+151 ELIERIEIYKGVVP
-165 ITFGADALGGAI
+165 VTFGADALGGAI
-177 NVITRKSRYNYGNLS
+177 NVVTRKSRYNYGNLS
-192 YAFGSFNTHKSTL
+192 YTFGSFNTHKSTL
-205 NIGQYLTDNINIELN
+205 NLGQFLTDNISVELN
-220 AYQNYSDNSYK
+220 AYQNYSDNNYK

-239 QTATYSKEKR
+239 QTGTYSKEKR

-263 IGHVNI
+263 IGRVNI
-269 FNEQWADKLSFGLNY
+269 FDEKWADKLSFALNY

-310 YTSSVEYEKRN
+310 YSSSVEYEKKN
-321 ILKNLSCV
+321 ILKGLSFF
-329 LAARYDFTTTHN
+329 LTGRYDFTTTQN

-352 GEYEPMVARGESQ
+352 GEYEPMVTRGESQ

-378 TSHLNYQLSDK
+378 TSHLDYQLSEK
-389 HLLQLT
+389 HSFQLT
-395 HTFSNYNRRNKNM
+395 HTFSNYTRRNKNM

-421 RVNEKNITG
+421 RVNEKNISG
-430 LSYKFTPSEYWNI
+430 LSYKFTPSEHWNI
-443 LVFGK
+443 LAFGK
-448 YYNTAVTGPVTISG
+448 YYNTAVTGPVIVTG
-462 FGSRAVYKEETHYTD
+462 YGSRAVYEEETHHTQA
-477 VWGYGAATTYQL
+477 WGYGGATTYQL
-489 LKTLQAKLSC
+489 LKPLQVKLSY
-499 EKSFRLPTDTEL
+499 EKSFRLPTDNEL
-511 FGDGDLEIGNYN
+511 FGDGDLEIGNYK

-539 PTFKAHSLLVETGFA
+539 PAFKAHSLLVEAGFA

-566 ISAGTNEGSAGSK
+566 ISAGANEGSAGSR

-590 ATLRYFYKDIFSVG
+590 ATLRYFYKDVFSVG

-631 VPNMPYLFG
+631 LPNMPYLFG
-640 NADANCNISNLI
+640 NADATCNIGSLI
-652 AKRDRLSLG
+652 AKHDKLSLN

-703 FSVEAKNFTNELLY
+703 LSVEAKNITDELLY

>member
-1 MFLNKAIKNISL
+1 MFLSPKNITFLLASFFASQL
-13 FSLFI
+13 FS
-18 NNLLY
+18 
-23 LPPNLVIKMK
+23 
-33 KLLYISLLAPLAAI
+33 
-47 AQQPKDS
+47 QPVDEEV
-54 ITQLEEVVV
+54 TQLSEVVLTGQS
-63 KAEAPIKRIQKAA
+63 PIKQVQKAA

-81 IEAKQLR
+81 IEAQQLR
-88 TLNSNAADILA
+88 NLNSNAADMLA

-112 GAEAHINLNGF
+112 GAEANINLNGF
-123 TGRHVCVFIDGVP
+123 TGRHVRIFIDGVP

-151 EMIERIEIYKGVVP
+151 ELIERIEIYKGVVP
-165 ITFGADALGGAI
+165 VTFGADALGGAI
-177 NVITRKSRYNYGNLS
+177 NVVTRKSRYNYGNLS
-192 YAFGSFNTHKSTL
+192 YTFGSFNTHKSTL
-205 NIGQYLTDNINIELN
+205 NLGQFLTDNISVELN

-239 QTATYSKEKR
+239 QTGTYSKEKR

-263 IGHVNI
+263 IGRVNI
-269 FNEQWADKLSFGLNY
+269 FDEKWADKLSFALNY
-284 SQEDKQLQNA
+284 SQENKQLQNA

-310 YTSSVEYEKRN
+310 YSSSVEYEKKN
-321 ILKNLSCV
+321 ILNGLSFF
-329 LAARYDFTTTHN
+329 LTGRYDFTTTQN

-352 GEYEPMVARGESQ
+352 GEYEPMVTRGESQ

-378 TSHLNYQLSDK
+378 TSHLDYQLTEK
-389 HLLQLT
+389 HSFQLT
-395 HTFSNYNRRNKNM
+395 HTFSNYIRRNKNM

-421 RVNEKNITG
+421 RVNEKNISG
-430 LSYKFTPSEYWNI
+430 FSYKFTPSERWNI
-443 LVFGK
+443 LAFGK
-448 YYNTAVTGPVTISG
+448 YYNTAVTGPVIISG
-462 FGSRAVYKEETHYTD
+462 YGSRAVYEEETHHTQA
-477 VWGYGAATTYQL
+477 WGYGGATTYQL
-489 LKTLQAKLSC
+489 LKPLQAKISY

-511 FGDGDLEIGNYN
+511 FGDGDLEIGNYK

-539 PTFKAHSLLVETGFA
+539 PVFKAHSLLVEAGFA

-566 ISAGTNEGSAGSK
+566 ISAGVNEGSAGSR

-631 VPNMPYLFG
+631 LPNMPYLFG
-640 NADANCNISNLI
+640 NADATCNIGSLI
-652 AKRDRLSLG
+652 AKRDKLSLN

-703 FSVEAKNFTNELLY
+703 LSVEAKNITDELLY

>member
-1 MFLNKAIKNISL
+1 MFLSPKNIT
-13 FSLFI
+13 
-18 NNLLY
+18 
-23 LPPNLVIKMK
+23 
-33 KLLYISLLAPLAAI
+33 SLLASFFVI
-47 AQQPKDS
+47 QIFSQSVDEEV
-54 ITQLEEVVV
+54 TQLSEVVLTGQS
-63 KAEAPIKRIQKAA
+63 PIKQVQKAA

-81 IEAKQLR
+81 IEAQQLR
-88 TLNSNAADILA
+88 NLNSNAADMLA

-112 GAEAHINLNGF
+112 GAETAINLNGF
-123 TGRHVCVFIDGVP
+123 TGRHVRIFIDGVP

-151 EMIERIEIYKGVVP
+151 ELMERIEIYKGVVP
-165 ITFGADALGGAI
+165 VTFGADALGGAI
-177 NVITRKSRYNYGNLS
+177 NVVTRKNRYNYGNLS
-192 YAFGSFNTHKSTL
+192 YTFGSFNTHKSTL
-205 NIGQYLTDNINIELN
+205 NLGQFLTDNISVELN

-239 QTATYSKEKR
+239 QTGTYSKEKR

-263 IGHVNI
+263 IGRVNI
-269 FNEQWADKLSFGLNY
+269 FDEKWTDKLSFALNY

-310 YTSSVEYEKRN
+310 YSSSVEYEKKN
-321 ILKNLSCV
+321 ILNGLSFF
-329 LAARYDFTTTHN
+329 LTGRYDFTTTQN

-352 GEYEPMVARGESQ
+352 GEYEPMVTRGESQ

-378 TSHLNYQLSDK
+378 TSHLDYQLNEK
-389 HLLQLT
+389 HSFQLT
-395 HTFSNYNRRNKNM
+395 HTFSNYTRRNKNM

-421 RVNEKNITG
+421 RVNEKNISG
-430 LSYKFTPSEYWNI
+430 LSYKFTPSERWNI
-443 LVFGK
+443 LAFGK
-448 YYNTAVTGPVTISG
+448 YYNTAVTGPVIISG
-462 FGSRAVYKEETHYTD
+462 QGSRAVYEEETHHTQA
-477 VWGYGAATTYQL
+477 WGYGGATTYQL
-489 LKTLQAKLSC
+489 LKTLQTKISY

-511 FGDGDLEIGNYN
+511 FGDGDLEIGNYK
-523 LKPENSD
+523 LKPENSN

-539 PTFKAHSLLVETGFA
+539 PVFKAHSLLVEAGFA

-566 ISAGTNEGSAGSK
+566 ISAGANEGSAGSR

-604 GNLSYMNLRNKEE
+604 GNLSYMNLRNKEK

-631 VPNMPYLFG
+631 LPNMPYLFG
-640 NADANCNISNLI
+640 NADATCNIGSLI
-652 AKRDRLSLG
+652 AKRDKLSLN

-703 FSVEAKNFTNELLY
+703 LSVEAKNISDELLY

>member
-1 MFLNKAIKNISL
+1 MFLSPKNIT
-13 FSLFI
+13 
-18 NNLLY
+18 
-23 LPPNLVIKMK
+23 
-33 KLLYISLLAPLAAI
+33 SLLASFFVI
-47 AQQPKDS
+47 QIFSQSVDEEV
-54 ITQLEEVVV
+54 TQLSEVVLTGQS
-63 KAEAPIKRIQKAA
+63 PIKQVQKAA

-81 IEAKQLR
+81 IEAQQLR
-88 TLNSNAADILA
+88 NLNSNAADMLA

-112 GAEAHINLNGF
+112 GAEANINLNGF
-123 TGRHVCVFIDGVP
+123 TGRHVRIFIDGVP

-151 EMIERIEIYKGVVP
+151 ELMERIEIYKGVVP
-165 ITFGADALGGAI
+165 VTFGADALGGAI
-177 NVITRKSRYNYGNLS
+177 NVVTRKNRYNYGNLS
-192 YAFGSFNTHKSTL
+192 YTFGSFNTHKSTL
-205 NIGQYLTDNINIELN
+205 NLGQFLTDNISVELN

-239 QTATYSKEKR
+239 QTGTYSKEKR

-263 IGHVNI
+263 IGRVNI
-269 FNEQWADKLSFGLNY
+269 FDEKWADKLSFALNY

-310 YTSSVEYEKRN
+310 YSSSVEYEKKN
-321 ILKNLSCV
+321 ILKGLSFF
-329 LAARYDFTTTHN
+329 LTGRYDFTTTQN

-352 GEYEPMVARGESQ
+352 GEYEPMVTRGESQ

-378 TSHLNYQLSDK
+378 TSHLDYQLNEK
-389 HLLQLT
+389 HSFQLT
-395 HTFSNYNRRNKNM
+395 HTFSNYTRRNKNM

-421 RVNEKNITG
+421 RVNEKNISG
-430 LSYKFTPSEYWNI
+430 FSYKFTPSERWNI
-443 LVFGK
+443 LAFGK
-448 YYNTAVTGPVTISG
+448 YYNTAVTGPVIVTG
-462 FGSRAVYKEETHYTD
+462 YGSRAVYEEETHHTQA
-477 VWGYGAATTYQL
+477 WGYGGATTYQL
-489 LKTLQAKLSC
+489 LKTLQTKISY
-499 EKSFRLPTDTEL
+499 EKSFRLPTDNEL
-511 FGDGDLEIGNYN
+511 FGDGDLEIGNYK
-523 LKPENSD
+523 LKPENSN

-539 PTFKAHSLLVETGFA
+539 PAFKAHSLLVEAGFA

-566 ISAGTNEGSAGSK
+566 ISAGVNEGSAGSR

-590 ATLRYFYKDIFSVG
+590 ATLRYFYKDVFSVG

-631 VPNMPYLFG
+631 LPNMPYLFG
-640 NADANCNISNLI
+640 NADATCNIGSLI
-652 AKRDRLSLG
+652 AKHDKLSLN

-703 FSVEAKNFTNELLY
+703 LSVEAKNITDELLY

>member
-1 MFLNKAIKNISL
+1 MFLSPKNITFLLASFFASQL
-13 FSLFI
+13 FS
-18 NNLLY
+18 
-23 LPPNLVIKMK
+23 
-33 KLLYISLLAPLAAI
+33 
-47 AQQPKDS
+47 QPVDEEV
-54 ITQLEEVVV
+54 TQLSEVVLTGQS
-63 KAEAPIKRIQKAA
+63 PIKQVQKAA

-81 IEAKQLR
+81 IEAQQLR
-88 TLNSNAADILA
+88 NLNSNAADMLA

-112 GAEAHINLNGF
+112 GAEANINLNGF
-123 TGRHVCVFIDGVP
+123 TGRHVRIFIDGVP

-151 EMIERIEIYKGVVP
+151 ELIERIEIYKGVVP
-165 ITFGADALGGAI
+165 VTFGADALGGAI
-177 NVITRKSRYNYGNLS
+177 NVVTRKSRYNYANLS
-192 YAFGSFNTHKSTL
+192 YTFGSFNTHKSTL
-205 NIGQYLTDNINIELN
+205 NLGQFLTDNISVELN

-239 QTATYSKEKR
+239 QTGTYSKEKR

-263 IGHVNI
+263 IGRVNI
-269 FNEQWADKLSFGLNY
+269 FDEKWADKLSFALNY

-310 YTSSVEYEKRN
+310 YSSSVEYEKKN
-321 ILKNLSCV
+321 ILNGLSFF
-329 LAARYDFTTTHN
+329 LTGRYDFTTTQN

-352 GEYEPMVARGESQ
+352 GEYEPMVTRGESQ

-378 TSHLNYQLSDK
+378 TSHLDYQLNEK
-389 HLLQLT
+389 HFFQLT
-395 HTFSNYNRRNKNM
+395 HTFSNYTRRNKNM

-421 RVNEKNITG
+421 RINEKNISG
-430 LSYKFTPSEYWNI
+430 FSYKFTPSERWNI
-443 LVFGK
+443 LAFGK
-448 YYNTAVTGPVTISG
+448 YYNTAVTGPVIISG
-462 FGSRAVYKEETHYTD
+462 QGSRAVYEEETHHTQA
-477 VWGYGAATTYQL
+477 WGYGGATTYQL
-489 LKTLQAKLSC
+489 LKPLQVKLSY
-499 EKSFRLPTDTEL
+499 EKSFRLPTDNEL
-511 FGDGDLEIGNYN
+511 FGDGDLEIGNYK

-539 PTFKAHSLLVETGFA
+539 PAFKAHSLLVEAGFA

-566 ISAGTNEGSAGSK
+566 ISAGANEGSAGSR

-590 ATLRYFYKDIFSVG
+590 ATLRYFYKDVFSVG

-617 FTETGRPSAIYNDR
+617 FTETGRLSAIYNDR
-631 VPNMPYLFG
+631 LPNMPYLFG
-640 NADANCNISNLI
+640 NADATCNIGSLI
-652 AKRDRLSLG
+652 AKHDKLSLN

-703 FSVEAKNFTNELLY
+703 LSVEAKNITDELLY

>member
-1 MFLNKAIKNISL
+1 MFLSPKNIT
-13 FSLFI
+13 
-18 NNLLY
+18 
-23 LPPNLVIKMK
+23 
-33 KLLYISLLAPLAAI
+33 SLLASFFVI
-47 AQQPKDS
+47 QIFSQSVDEEV
-54 ITQLEEVVV
+54 TQLSEVVLTGQS
-63 KAEAPIKRIQKAA
+63 PIKQVQKAA

-81 IEAKQLR
+81 IEAQQLR
-88 TLNSNAADILA
+88 NLNSNAADMLA

-112 GAEAHINLNGF
+112 GAEANINLNGF
-123 TGRHVCVFIDGVP
+123 TGRHVRIFIDGVP

-151 EMIERIEIYKGVVP
+151 ELIERIEIYKGVVP
-165 ITFGADALGGAI
+165 VTFSADALGGAI
-177 NVITRKSRYNYGNLS
+177 NVVTRKNRYNYGNLS
-192 YAFGSFNTHKSTL
+192 YTFGSFNTHKSTL
-205 NIGQYLTDNINIELN
+205 NLGQFLTDNISVELN

-239 QTATYSKEKR
+239 QTGTYSKEKR

-263 IGHVNI
+263 IGRVNI
-269 FNEQWADKLSFGLNY
+269 FDEKWTDKLSFALNY

-310 YTSSVEYEKRN
+310 YSSSVEYEKKN
-321 ILKNLSCV
+321 ILNGLSFF
-329 LAARYDFTTTHN
+329 LTGRYDFTTTQN

-352 GEYEPMVARGESQ
+352 GEYEPMVTRGESQ

-378 TSHLNYQLSDK
+378 TSHLDYQLNEK
-389 HLLQLT
+389 HSFQLT
-395 HTFSNYNRRNKNM
+395 HTFSNYTRRNKNM

-421 RVNEKNITG
+421 RVNEKNISG
-430 LSYKFTPSEYWNI
+430 FSYKFTPSERWNI
-443 LVFGK
+443 LAFGK
-448 YYNTAVTGPVTISG
+448 YYNTAVTGPVIVTG
-462 FGSRAVYKEETHYTD
+462 YGSRAVYEEETHHTQA
-477 VWGYGAATTYQL
+477 WGYGGATTYQL
-489 LKTLQAKLSC
+489 LKTLQTKISY

-511 FGDGDLEIGNYN
+511 FGDGDLEIGNYK
-523 LKPENSD
+523 LKPENSN

-539 PTFKAHSLLVETGFA
+539 PAFKAHSLLVEAGFA

-566 ISAGTNEGSAGSK
+566 ISAGVNEGSAGSR

-590 ATLRYFYKDIFSVG
+590 ATLRYFYKDVFSVG

-631 VPNMPYLFG
+631 LPNMPYLFG
-640 NADANCNISNLI
+640 NADATCNIGSLI
-652 AKRDRLSLG
+652 AKHDKLSLN

-703 FSVEAKNFTNELLY
+703 LSVEAKNITDELLY

>member
-1 MFLNKAIKNISL
+1 MFLSPKNIT
-13 FSLFI
+13 
-18 NNLLY
+18 
-23 LPPNLVIKMK
+23 
-33 KLLYISLLAPLAAI
+33 SLLASFFVI
-47 AQQPKDS
+47 QIFSQTVDEEV
-54 ITQLEEVVV
+54 TQLSEVVLTGQS
-63 KAEAPIKRIQKAA
+63 PIKQVQKAA

-81 IEAKQLR
+81 IEAQQLR
-88 TLNSNAADILA
+88 NLNSNAADMLA

-112 GAEAHINLNGF
+112 GAEANINLNGF
-123 TGRHVCVFIDGVP
+123 TGRHVRIFIDGVP

-151 EMIERIEIYKGVVP
+151 ELIERIEIYKGVVP
-165 ITFGADALGGAI
+165 VTFGADALGGAI
-177 NVITRKSRYNYGNLS
+177 NVVTRKSRYNYGNLS
-192 YAFGSFNTHKSTL
+192 YTFGSFNTHKSTL
-205 NIGQYLTDNINIELN
+205 NLAQFLTDNISVKLN
-220 AYQNYSDNSYK
+220 AYQNYSNNSYK

-239 QTATYSKEKR
+239 QTGTYSKEKR

-263 IGHVNI
+263 IGRVNI
-269 FNEQWADKLSFGLNY
+269 FDEKWADKLSFALNY

-310 YTSSVEYEKRN
+310 YSSSVEYEKKN
-321 ILKNLSCV
+321 ILNGLSFF
-329 LAARYDFTTTHN
+329 LTGRYDFTTTQN

-352 GEYEPMVARGESQ
+352 GEYEPMVTRGESQ

-378 TSHLNYQLSDK
+378 TSHLDYQLNEK
-389 HLLQLT
+389 HSFQLT
-395 HTFSNYNRRNKNM
+395 HTFSNYTRRNKNM

-421 RVNEKNITG
+421 RVNEKNISG
-430 LSYKFTPSEYWNI
+430 FSYKFTPSERWNI
-443 LVFGK
+443 LAFGK
-448 YYNTAVTGPVTISG
+448 YYNTAVTGPVIISG
-462 FGSRAVYKEETHYTD
+462 QGSRAVYEEETHHTQA
-477 VWGYGAATTYQL
+477 WGYGGATTYQL
-489 LKTLQAKLSC
+489 LKTLQTKISY

-511 FGDGDLEIGNYN
+511 FGDGDLEIGNYK

-539 PTFKAHSLLVETGFA
+539 PAFKAHSLLVEAGFA

-566 ISAGTNEGSAGSK
+566 ISAGVNEGSAGSR
-579 NHGKVLNMGVD
+579 NHGKVLNMGLD
-590 ATLRYFYKDIFSVG
+590 ATLCYFYKDVFSVG

-631 VPNMPYLFG
+631 LPNMPYLFG
-640 NADANCNISNLI
+640 NADATCNIGSLI
-652 AKRDRLSLG
+652 AKRDKLSLN

-703 FSVEAKNFTNELLY
+703 LSVEAKNITDELLY

>member
-1 MFLNKAIKNISL
+1 MFLS
-13 FSLFI
+13 
-18 NNLLY
+18 
-23 LPPNLVIKMK
+23 PK
-33 KLLYISLLAPLAAI
+33 KITFLLASFFVI
-47 AQQPKDS
+47 QIFSQSVDEEV
-54 ITQLEEVVV
+54 TQLSEVVLTGQS
-63 KAEAPIKRIQKAA
+63 PIKQVQKAA

-81 IEAKQLR
+81 IEAQQLR
-88 TLNSNAADILA
+88 NLNSNAADMLA

-112 GAEAHINLNGF
+112 GAEANINLNGF
-123 TGRHVCVFIDGVP
+123 TGRHVRIFIDGVP

-151 EMIERIEIYKGVVP
+151 ELIERIEIYKGVVP
-165 ITFGADALGGAI
+165 VTFGADALGGAI
-177 NVITRKSRYNYGNLS
+177 NVVTRKSRYNYGNLS
-192 YAFGSFNTHKSTL
+192 YTFGSFNTHKSTL
-205 NIGQYLTDNINIELN
+205 NLGQFLTDNISVELN

-239 QTATYSKEKR
+239 QTGTYSKEKR

-263 IGHVNI
+263 IGRVNI
-269 FNEQWADKLSFGLNY
+269 FDEKWTDKLSFALNY

-310 YTSSVEYEKRN
+310 YSSSVEYEKKN
-321 ILKNLSCV
+321 ILNGLSFF
-329 LAARYDFTTTHN
+329 LTGRYDFTTTQN

-352 GEYEPMVARGESQ
+352 GEYEPMVTRGESQ

-378 TSHLNYQLSDK
+378 TSHLDYQLTEK
-389 HLLQLT
+389 HSFQLT
-395 HTFSNYNRRNKNM
+395 HTFSNYTRRNKNM

-421 RVNEKNITG
+421 RVNEKNISG
-430 LSYKFTPSEYWNI
+430 FSYKFTPSERWNI
-443 LVFGK
+443 LAFGK
-448 YYNTAVTGPVTISG
+448 YYNTVVTGPVIVTG
-462 FGSRAVYKEETHYTD
+462 YGSRAVYEEETHHTQA
-477 VWGYGAATTYQL
+477 WGYGGATTYQL
-489 LKTLQAKLSC
+489 LKPLQAKISY

-511 FGDGDLEIGNYN
+511 FGDGDLEIGNYK

-539 PTFKAHSLLVETGFA
+539 PVFKAHSLLVEAGFA

-566 ISAGTNEGSAGSK
+566 ISAGVNEGSAGSR

-631 VPNMPYLFG
+631 LPNMPYLFG
-640 NADANCNISNLI
+640 NADATCNIGSLI
-652 AKRDRLSLG
+652 AKHDKLSLN

-703 FSVEAKNFTNELLY
+703 LSVEAKNITDELLY

>member
-1 MFLNKAIKNISL
+1 MFLSPKKITFLLASFFVIQL
-13 FSLFI
+13 FS
-18 NNLLY
+18 
-23 LPPNLVIKMK
+23 
-33 KLLYISLLAPLAAI
+33 
-47 AQQPKDS
+47 QPVDEEV
-54 ITQLEEVVV
+54 TQLSEVVLTGQS
-63 KAEAPIKRIQKAA
+63 PIKQVQKAA

-81 IEAKQLR
+81 IEAQQLR
-88 TLNSNAADILA
+88 NLNSNAADMLA

-112 GAEAHINLNGF
+112 GAEANINLNGF
-123 TGRHVCVFIDGVP
+123 TGRHVRIFIDGVP

-151 EMIERIEIYKGVVP
+151 ELIERIEIYKGVVP
-165 ITFGADALGGAI
+165 VTFGADALGGAI
-177 NVITRKSRYNYGNLS
+177 NVVTRKNRYNYGNLS
-192 YAFGSFNTHKSTL
+192 YTFGSFNTHKSTL
-205 NIGQYLTDNINIELN
+205 NLGQFLTDNISVELN

-239 QTATYSKEKR
+239 QTGTYSKEKR

-263 IGHVNI
+263 IGRVNI
-269 FNEQWADKLSFGLNY
+269 FDEKWADKLSFALNY

-310 YTSSVEYEKRN
+310 YSSSVEYEKKN
-321 ILKNLSCV
+321 ILKGLSFF
-329 LAARYDFTTTHN
+329 LTGRYDFTTTQN

-352 GEYEPMVARGESQ
+352 GEYEPMVTRGESQ

-378 TSHLNYQLSDK
+378 TSHLDYQLSEK
-389 HLLQLT
+389 HSFQLT
-395 HTFSNYNRRNKNM
+395 HTFSNYTRRNKNM

-421 RVNEKNITG
+421 RVNEKNISG
-430 LSYKFTPSEYWNI
+430 LSYKFTPSERWNI
-443 LVFGK
+443 LAFGK
-448 YYNTAVTGPVTISG
+448 YYNTAVTGPVIISG
-462 FGSRAVYKEETHYTD
+462 QGSRAVYEEETHHTQA
-477 VWGYGAATTYQL
+477 WGYGGATTYQL
-489 LKTLQAKLSC
+489 LKTLQTKISY

-511 FGDGDLEIGNYN
+511 FGDGDLEIGNYK

-530 NLNVNLSYQ
+530 NLNVNISYQ
-539 PTFKAHSLLVETGFA
+539 PVFKAHSLLVEAGFA

-566 ISAGTNEGSAGSK
+566 ISAGANEGSAGSR

-631 VPNMPYLFG
+631 LPNMPYLFG
-640 NADANCNISNLI
+640 NADATCNIGSLI
-652 AKRDRLSLG
+652 AKHDKLSLN

-703 FSVEAKNFTNELLY
+703 LSVESKNITDELLY